1 MKKIFSI
8 LLIAVMMISSL
19 SVNIFAGKGGSGP
32 VSENLISDSLV
43 ELNADGKVVVEF
55 KLVNANKEEYTNIQA
70 ETSDRLNCYV
80 EKRDSKDGIIYVTVR
95 APKAAEA
102 GRYGLTVTAQ
112 YKKGNETIN
121 VSGKSTIKVKEYSGT
136 PDVNPG
142 GLPDDKPEEKPKEK
156 IDEIDLISNST
167 TELNPGD
174 DGSVIFEADRFFFG
188 LSFYGVRAASDNP
201 SNCYIVNAYGGRDV
215 EVRVRIPQSA
225 EAGTYKISVT
235 GKTRINGEVVKV
247 SGEAYVRVNGGSQNK
262 AKLKINRVDVLP
274 EANIVPGSYVALG
287 YEIENISDV
296 LAKNIELN
304 ISLPVEAGLSVRGG
318 TTTQKVKAIE
328 PGKKTYVYYEMN
340 VGKTAKFGS
349 YEIKTSLS
357 YESEFNKEA
366 IKEETSAFINIG
378 GDASQ
383 DSQLIIQDLKFPA
396 ATLGV
401 NKTFDVSF
409 KIRNQGQSV
418 AKRIRASAKSDDPS
432 GVVSRTVS
440 DILVRDL
447 APGEEETVSYKF
459 FTTKGGSTKNYPIN
473 IKIEYLDDFTENKE
487 PKTVEQIVGV
497 FLNNPE
503 SIGDGKD
510 AKKSTPKL
518 IIDRYEFTPKLPLA
532 GNEFEMN
539 LSFYNTNAKKA
550 VKNIKIDLTSQDTTD
565 NNSNTSGS
573 SVFTPVDS
581 SNTFYI
587 GRIAPNGKVEKTIK
601 MFVVPDA
608 TAKTYTIT
616 ANFEYEDDENNEYK
630 SSENIGV
637 PVYQESK
644 LDIDPI
650 NYQTNAFVGDNIPIT
665 ANFYNTGKVTLY
677 NFKVTL
683 TADNAT
689 INNGTYYIGNFN
701 SGGQD
706 IYEGSIMP
714 NEPGE
719 IKAQLK
725 FSYEDST
732 GEVKE
737 QTEDI
742 NITVD
747 EAPPMDPELGPDGM
761 PMPDGPMMGDT
772 PWYKKPLF
780 YIPVAVLLL
789 GAIGFVIFK
798 KIKNKNKEKDLKID
812 ED

>member
-8 LLIAVMMISSL
+8 LLIAIMMISTL
-19 SVNIFAGKGGSGP
+19 SVNMYAEEPTKPIIEEEILQADPASP
-32 VSENLISDSLV
+32 VQRGNTVTYNFKSSNSNDTITNVTADTNSL
-43 ELNADGKVVVEF
+43 N
-55 KLVNANKEEYTNIQA
+55 
-70 ETSDRLNCYV
+70 NCYV
-80 EKRDSKDGIIYVTVR
+80 ISTASSNNIITVKVKITSNAEQGTYKLTVR
-95 APKAAEA
+95 GKIGNKSA
-102 GRYGLTVTAQ
+102 YGETNIRVDGE
-112 YKKGNETIN
+112 YKKPQER
-121 VSGKSTIKVKEYSGT
+121 
-136 PDVNPG
+136 
-142 GLPDDKPEEKPKEK
+142 PKEK

-167 TELNPGD
+167 SELKPGD
-174 DGSVIFEADRFFFG
+174 DTSVIFEADRYFYG
-188 LSFYGVRAASDNP
+188 LSFYGIKATSDSP
-201 SNCYIVNAYGGRDV
+201 SNCYIVNAFGGREV

-235 GKTRINGEVVKV
+235 GKTRIDGEIVKV
-247 SGEAYVRVNGGSQNK
+247 SGEAYVRVNGGSKNK
-262 AKLKINRVDVLP
+262 AQLKINRVDVLP
-274 EANIVPGSYVALG
+274 EANVVPGSYVAFG

-296 LAKNIELN
+296 LAKNVELN
-304 ISLPVEAGLSVRGG
+304 ISGLAAAGLSVRGG

-328 PGKKTYVYYEMN
+328 AGKKIYLYYEMN
-340 VGKTAKFGS
+340 VAKTAKFGS
-349 YEIKTSLS
+349 YEIKTDLS
-357 YESEFNKEA
+357 YESEFNKEP
-366 IKEETSAFINIG
+366 IKEETTAFINIG

-383 DSQLIIQDLKFPA
+383 DSQLIIQDLKFPS

-409 KIRNQGQSV
+409 KIRNQGQSI

-473 IKIEYLDDFTENKE
+473 IKIEYLDDFTEGKE

-503 SIGDGKD
+503 NVGDGKD

-518 IIDRYEFTPKLPLA
+518 IIDRYEFEPKLPLA

-550 VKNIKIDLTSQDTTD
+550 VKNIKIDLTSQDTSKSD
-565 NNSNTSGS
+565 SNTAGS

-587 GRIAPNGKVEKTIK
+587 GRIAPSGKVEKTIK

-608 TAKTYTIT
+608 TAKTYNIT

-650 NYQTNAFVGDNIPIT
+650 NYQTNAMVGDNIPIT

-689 INNGTYYIGNFN
+689 VNNGTYYIGNFN

-706 IYEGSIMP
+706 VYEGSIMP

-719 IKAQLK
+719 IKGKLK
-725 FSYEDST
+725 FTYEDST

-737 QTEDI
+737 KEEDI
-742 NITVD
+742 NITVE
-747 EAPPMDPELGPDGM
+747 EAPPVDENAGPDGM
-761 PMPDGPMMGDT
+761 PMPDGAMGEA

-780 YIPVAVLLL
+780 IIPVALVIL
-789 GAIGFVIFK
+789 GAIGFVVFK
-798 KIKNKNKEKDLKID
+798 KLKNKKKEKDLKID

>member
-8 LLIAVMMISSL
+8 LLIAIMMISTL
-19 SVNIFAGKGGSGP
+19 SVNMYAEEPTKPIIEEEILQADPASP
-32 VSENLISDSLV
+32 VQRGNTVTYNFKSSNSNDTITNV
-43 ELNADGKVVVEF
+43 TAD
-55 KLVNANKEEYTNIQA
+55 TN
-70 ETSDRLNCYV
+70 SSNNCYV
-80 EKRDSKDGIIYVTVR
+80 ISTASSNNIITVKVKITSNAEQGTYKLTVR
-95 APKAAEA
+95 GKIGNKSA
-102 GRYGLTVTAQ
+102 YGETNIRVDGE
-112 YKKGNETIN
+112 YKKPQER
-121 VSGKSTIKVKEYSGT
+121 
-136 PDVNPG
+136 
-142 GLPDDKPEEKPKEK
+142 PKEK

-167 TELNPGD
+167 SELKPGD
-174 DGSVIFEADRFFFG
+174 DTSVIFEADRYFYG
-188 LSFYGVRAASDNP
+188 LSFYGIKATSDSP
-201 SNCYIVNAYGGRDV
+201 SNCYIVNAFGGREV

-235 GKTRINGEVVKV
+235 GKTRIDGEIVKV
-247 SGEAYVRVNGGSQNK
+247 SGEAYVRVNGGSKNK
-262 AKLKINRVDVLP
+262 AQLKITRVDVLP
-274 EANIVPGSYVALG
+274 EANVVPGSYVAFG

-296 LAKNIELN
+296 LAKNVELN
-304 ISLPVEAGLSVRGG
+304 ISGLAAAGLSVRGG

-328 PGKKTYVYYEMN
+328 AGKKIYLYYEMN
-340 VGKTAKFGS
+340 VAKTAKFGS
-349 YEIKTSLS
+349 YEIKTDLS
-357 YESEFNKEA
+357 YESEFNKEP
-366 IKEETSAFINIG
+366 IKEETTAFINIG

-383 DSQLIIQDLKFPA
+383 DSQLIIQDLKFPS

-401 NKTFDVSF
+401 NNTFEVSF

-473 IKIEYLDDFTENKE
+473 IKIEYLDDFTEGKE

-503 SIGDGKD
+503 NVGDGKD

-518 IIDRYEFTPKLPLA
+518 IIDRYEFEPKLPLA

-550 VKNIKIDLTSQDTTD
+550 VKNIKIDLTSQDTSKSD
-565 NNSNTSGS
+565 SNTAGS

-587 GRIAPNGKVEKTIK
+587 GRIAPSGKVEKTIK

-608 TAKTYTIT
+608 TAKTYNIT

-650 NYQTNAFVGDNIPIT
+650 NYQTNAMVGDNIPIT

-689 INNGTYYIGNFN
+689 VNNGTYYIGNFN

-706 IYEGSIMP
+706 VYEGSIMP

-719 IKAQLK
+719 IKGKLK
-725 FSYEDST
+725 FTYEDST

-737 QTEDI
+737 KEEDI
-742 NITVD
+742 NITVE
-747 EAPPMDPELGPDGM
+747 EAPPVDPNMGPDGM
-761 PMPDGPMMGDT
+761 PLPDGAMGDT

-780 YIPVAVLLL
+780 YIPVALVIL
-789 GAIGFVIFK
+789 GAIGFVVFK
-798 KIKNKNKEKDLKID
+798 KLKNKKKEKDLKID

>member
-8 LLIAVMMISSL
+8 LLIAIMMVSTL
-19 SVNIFAGKGGSGP
+19 SVNMYAEETTKPIIEEEILQADPASP
-32 VSENLISDSLV
+32 VQRGNTVTYNFKSSNSNDTITNVTADTNSL
-43 ELNADGKVVVEF
+43 N
-55 KLVNANKEEYTNIQA
+55 
-70 ETSDRLNCYV
+70 NCYV
-80 EKRDSKDGIIYVTVR
+80 ISTASSNNIITVKVKITSNAEQGTYKLTVR
-95 APKAAEA
+95 GKIGNKSA
-102 GRYGLTVTAQ
+102 YGETNIRVDGE
-112 YKKGNETIN
+112 YKKPQER
-121 VSGKSTIKVKEYSGT
+121 
-136 PDVNPG
+136 
-142 GLPDDKPEEKPKEK
+142 PKEK

-167 TELNPGD
+167 SELKPGD
-174 DGSVIFEADRFFFG
+174 DTSVIFEADRYFYG
-188 LSFYGVRAASDNP
+188 LSFYGIKATSDSP
-201 SNCYIVNAYGGRDV
+201 SNCYIVNAFGGREV

-235 GKTRINGEVVKV
+235 GKTRIDGEIVKV

-262 AKLKINRVDVLP
+262 AQLKINRVDVLP
-274 EANIVPGSYVALG
+274 EANIVPGSYVAFG

-296 LAKNIELN
+296 LAKNVELN
-304 ISLPVEAGLSVRGG
+304 ISGLAAAGLSVKGG

-328 PGKKTYVYYEMN
+328 AGKKIYLYYEMN
-340 VGKTAKFGS
+340 VAKTAKFGS
-349 YEIKTSLS
+349 YEIKTDLS
-357 YESEFNKEA
+357 YESEFNKEP
-366 IKEETSAFINIG
+366 IKEETTAFINIG

-383 DSQLIIQDLKFPA
+383 DSQLIIQDLKFPS

-409 KIRNQGQSV
+409 KIRNQGQSI

-473 IKIEYLDDFTENKE
+473 IKIEYLDDFTEGKE

-503 SIGDGKD
+503 NVGDGKD

-518 IIDRYEFTPKLPLA
+518 IIDRYEFEPKLPLA

-550 VKNIKIDLTSQDTTD
+550 VKNIKIDLTSQDTSKSD
-565 NNSNTSGS
+565 SNTAGS

-587 GRIAPNGKVEKTIK
+587 GRIAPSGKVEKTIK

-608 TAKTYTIT
+608 TAKTYNIT

-650 NYQTNAFVGDNIPIT
+650 NYQTNAMVGDSIPIN

-689 INNGTYYIGNFN
+689 VNNGTYYIGNFN

-706 IYEGSIMP
+706 VYEGSIMP
-714 NEPGE
+714 NEAGE
-719 IKAQLK
+719 IKGKLK
-725 FSYEDST
+725 FTYEDST

-737 QTEDI
+737 KEEDI
-742 NITVD
+742 NITVE
-747 EAPPMDPELGPDGM
+747 EAPPVDPNMGPDGM
-761 PMPDGPMMGDT
+761 PLPDGAMGDT

-780 YIPVAVLLL
+780 YIPVALVIL
-789 GAIGFVIFK
+789 GAIGFVVFK
-798 KIKNKNKEKDLKID
+798 KLKNKKKEKDLKID

>member
-8 LLIAVMMISSL
+8 LLIAVMMISTL
-19 SVNIFAGKGGSGP
+19 SVNIFAEGPNNPSKPGQTTPDPSPTPAVEEVILQSDPSLVAEQGQEKYINFSLPNGDEEITDIIASTDSPNNCYVIKTASGNGKITVKIKITNAAEQGTYKVTVKAKAGNKSVYGECNVRVNVNKRDVP
-32 VSENLISDSLV
+32 GKDDEINLIS
-43 ELNADGKVVVEF
+43 
-55 KLVNANKEEYTNIQA
+55 
-70 ETSDRLNCYV
+70 R
-80 EKRDSKDGIIYVTVR
+80 
-95 APKAAEA
+95 
-102 GRYGLTVTAQ
+102 
-112 YKKGNETIN
+112 
-121 VSGKSTIKVKEYSGT
+121 
-136 PDVNPG
+136 
-142 GLPDDKPEEKPKEK
+142 
-156 IDEIDLISNST
+156 ST
-167 TELNPGD
+167 TELNPGEEA
-174 DGSVIFEADRFFFG
+174 SIYFETERPFFG
-188 LSFYGVRAASDNP
+188 LSFYGLRATSDSPN
-201 SNCYIVNAYGGRDV
+201 NCYITNTYGGRGDV
-215 EVRVRIPQSA
+215 ELRVRIPQSA
-225 EAGTYKISVT
+225 EAGTYKVSVT
-235 GKTRINGEVVKV
+235 GKARIDGETVKV
-247 SGEAYVRVNGGSQNK
+247 YGEAYVRVNGGSQNK
-262 AKLKINRVDVLP
+262 AQLKINRVDVLP
-274 EANIVPGSYVALG
+274 EANIVPGSYVAFG

-304 ISLPVEAGLSVRGG
+304 ISGLAEAGLSVRGG

-357 YESEFNKEA
+357 YESEFNKEP

-565 NNSNTSGS
+565 SNSNTSGS

-719 IKAQLK
+719 VKAQLK
-725 FSYEDST
+725 FTYEDST

-737 QTEDI
+737 QVEDI

-761 PMPDGPMMGDT
+761 PMPDGNMAVDV
-772 PWYKKPLF
+772 PWYKNPLF
-780 YIPVAVLLL
+780 YIPTALVLL

>member
-1 MKKIFSI
+1 
-8 LLIAVMMISSL
+8 MMISTL
-19 SVNIFAGKGGSGP
+19 SVNMYAEETTKPIIEEEILQADPASP
-32 VSENLISDSLV
+32 VQRGNTVTYNFKSSNSNDTITNVTADTNSL
-43 ELNADGKVVVEF
+43 N
-55 KLVNANKEEYTNIQA
+55 
-70 ETSDRLNCYV
+70 NCYV
-80 EKRDSKDGIIYVTVR
+80 ISTASSNNIITVKVKITSNAEQGTYKLTVR
-95 APKAAEA
+95 GKIGNKSA
-102 GRYGLTVTAQ
+102 YGETNIRVDGE
-112 YKKGNETIN
+112 YKKPQER
-121 VSGKSTIKVKEYSGT
+121 
-136 PDVNPG
+136 
-142 GLPDDKPEEKPKEK
+142 PKEK

-167 TELNPGD
+167 SELKPGD
-174 DGSVIFEADRFFFG
+174 DTSVIFEADRYFYG
-188 LSFYGVRAASDNP
+188 LSFYGIKATSDSP
-201 SNCYIVNAYGGRDV
+201 SNCYIVNAFGGREV

-235 GKTRINGEVVKV
+235 GKTRIDGEIVKV
-247 SGEAYVRVNGGSQNK
+247 SGEAYVRVNGGSKNK
-262 AKLKINRVDVLP
+262 AQLKITRVDVLP
-274 EANIVPGSYVALG
+274 EANIVPGSYVAFG

-296 LAKNIELN
+296 LAKNVELN
-304 ISLPVEAGLSVRGG
+304 ISGLAAAGLSVKGG

-328 PGKKTYVYYEMN
+328 AGKKIYLYYEMN
-340 VGKTAKFGS
+340 VAKTAKFGS
-349 YEIKTSLS
+349 YEIKTDLS
-357 YESEFNKEA
+357 YESEFNKEP
-366 IKEETSAFINIG
+366 IKEETTAFINIG

-383 DSQLIIQDLKFPA
+383 DSQLIIQDLKFPS

-409 KIRNQGQSV
+409 KIRNQGQSI

-473 IKIEYLDDFTENKE
+473 IKIEYLDDFTEGKE

-503 SIGDGKD
+503 NVGDGKD

-518 IIDRYEFTPKLPLA
+518 IIDRYEFEPKLPLA

-550 VKNIKIDLTSQDTTD
+550 VKNIKIDLTSQDTSKSD
-565 NNSNTSGS
+565 SNTAGS

-587 GRIAPNGKVEKTIK
+587 GRIAPSGKVEKTIK

-608 TAKTYTIT
+608 TAKTYNIT

-650 NYQTNAFVGDNIPIT
+650 NYQTNAMVGDNIPIT

-689 INNGTYYIGNFN
+689 VNNGTYYIGNFN

-706 IYEGSIMP
+706 VYEGSIMP

-719 IKAQLK
+719 IKGKLK
-725 FSYEDST
+725 FTYEDST

-737 QTEDI
+737 KEEDI
-742 NITVD
+742 NITVE
-747 EAPPMDPELGPDGM
+747 EAPPVDENAGPDGM
-761 PMPDGPMMGDT
+761 PMPDGAMGDT

-780 YIPVAVLLL
+780 IIPVALVIL
-789 GAIGFVIFK
+789 GAIGFVVFK
-798 KIKNKNKEKDLKID
+798 KLKNKKKEKDLKID

>member
-8 LLIAVMMISSL
+8 LLIAIMMISTL
-19 SVNIFAGKGGSGP
+19 SVNMYAGKPSDPSKPDETPTPTPAPTP
-32 VSENLISDSLV
+32 VVEDDLFLVSTSTEELKPGDETTIYFEQDNPGYRRYYNYAGDYEIYSVRATSDSP
-43 ELNADGKVVVEF
+43 N
-55 KLVNANKEEYTNIQA
+55 
-70 ETSDRLNCYV
+70 NCYV
-80 EKRDSKDGIIYVTVR
+80 
-95 APKAAEA
+95 
-102 GRYGLTVTAQ
+102 
-112 YKKGNETIN
+112 IN
-121 VSGKSTIKVKEYSGT
+121 S
-136 PDVNPG
+136 
-142 GLPDDKPEEKPKEK
+142 
-156 IDEIDLISNST
+156 
-167 TELNPGD
+167 
-174 DGSVIFEADRFFFG
+174 
-188 LSFYGVRAASDNP
+188 
-201 SNCYIVNAYGGRDV
+201 YGGMNGA

-225 EAGTYKISVT
+225 EAGTYRISLV
-235 GKTRINGEVVKV
+235 GKAKRRGARDGAPVKV
-247 SGEAYVRVNGGSQNK
+247 EGEAYVRVNGGSQNK
-262 AKLKINRVDVLP
+262 AQLKITRVDILP
-274 EANIVPGSYVALG
+274 EANIVPGSYVAFG

-296 LAKNIELN
+296 LAKNVELN
-304 ISLPVEAGLSVRGG
+304 ISGLAAAGLSVKGG
-318 TTTQKVKAIE
+318 TTTQKVKTIE
-328 PGKKTYVYYEMN
+328 SGKKIYLYYELN
-340 VGKTAKFGS
+340 VAKTAKFGS
-349 YEIKTSLS
+349 YEIKTDLS
-357 YESEFNKEA
+357 YESEFNKEP
-366 IKEETSAFINIG
+366 IKEETTAFINIG

-383 DSQLIIQDLKFPA
+383 DSQLIIQDLKFPS

-409 KIRNQGQSV
+409 KIRNQGQSI

-473 IKIEYLDDFTENKE
+473 IKIEYLDDFTEGKE

-503 SIGDGKD
+503 NVGDGKD

-518 IIDRYEFTPKLPLA
+518 IIDRYEFEPKLPLA

-550 VKNIKIDLTSQDTTD
+550 VKNIKIDLTSQDTSKSD
-565 NNSNTSGS
+565 SNTAGS

-587 GRIAPNGKVEKTIK
+587 GRIAPSGKVEKTIK

-608 TAKTYTIT
+608 TAKTYNIT

-650 NYQTNAFVGDNIPIT
+650 NYQTNAMVGDNIPIT
-665 ANFYNTGKVTLY
+665 ANFYNIGKVTLY

-689 INNGTYYIGNFN
+689 VNNGTYYIGNFN

-706 IYEGSIMP
+706 VYEGSIMP

-719 IKAQLK
+719 IKGKLK
-725 FSYEDST
+725 FTYEDST

-737 QTEDI
+737 KEEDI
-742 NITVD
+742 NITVE
-747 EAPPMDPELGPDGM
+747 EAPPMDPNAGPDGM
-761 PMPDGPMMGDT
+761 PLPDGAMGEA

-780 YIPVAVLLL
+780 IVPVALVIL
-789 GAIGFVIFK
+789 GAIGFVVFK
-798 KIKNKNKEKDLKID
+798 KLKNKKKEKDLKID

>member
-8 LLIAVMMISSL
+8 LLIAIMMISTL
-19 SVNIFAGKGGSGP
+19 SVNMYAGNPTNPTNPSNPGAQTPPSTEP
-32 VSENLISDSLV
+32 SVVDDDLFLVSTSTEELKPGDETTIYFEQDNPGYRRYYNYAGDYEIYSVRATSDSP
-43 ELNADGKVVVEF
+43 N
-55 KLVNANKEEYTNIQA
+55 
-70 ETSDRLNCYV
+70 NCYV
-80 EKRDSKDGIIYVTVR
+80 
-95 APKAAEA
+95 
-102 GRYGLTVTAQ
+102 
-112 YKKGNETIN
+112 IN
-121 VSGKSTIKVKEYSGT
+121 S
-136 PDVNPG
+136 
-142 GLPDDKPEEKPKEK
+142 
-156 IDEIDLISNST
+156 
-167 TELNPGD
+167 
-174 DGSVIFEADRFFFG
+174 
-188 LSFYGVRAASDNP
+188 
-201 SNCYIVNAYGGRDV
+201 YGGMNGA

-225 EAGTYKISVT
+225 EAGTYRISLV
-235 GKTRINGEVVKV
+235 GKAKRRGARDGAPVKV
-247 SGEAYVRVNGGSQNK
+247 EGEAYVRVNGGSQRK
-262 AKLKINRVDVLP
+262 AQLKINRVDVLP
-274 EANIVPGSYVALG
+274 EANIVPGSYVAFG

-296 LAKNIELN
+296 LAKNVELN
-304 ISLPVEAGLSVRGG
+304 ISGLAAAGLSVKGG

-328 PGKKTYVYYEMN
+328 AGKKIYLYYEMN
-340 VGKTAKFGS
+340 VAKTAKFGS
-349 YEIKTSLS
+349 YEIKTDLS
-357 YESEFNKEA
+357 YESEFNKEP
-366 IKEETSAFINIG
+366 IKEETTAFINIG

-383 DSQLIIQDLKFPA
+383 DSQLIIQDLKFPS

-409 KIRNQGQSV
+409 KIRNQGQSI

-473 IKIEYLDDFTENKE
+473 IKIEYLDDFTEGKE

-503 SIGDGKD
+503 NVGDGKD

-518 IIDRYEFTPKLPLA
+518 IIDRYEFEPKLPLA

-550 VKNIKIDLTSQDTTD
+550 VKNIKIDLTSQDTSKSD
-565 NNSNTSGS
+565 SNTAGS

-587 GRIAPNGKVEKTIK
+587 GRIAPSGKVEKTIK

-608 TAKTYTIT
+608 TAKTYNIT

-650 NYQTNAFVGDNIPIT
+650 NYQTNAMVGDSIPIT

-689 INNGTYYIGNFN
+689 VNNGTYYIGNFN

-706 IYEGSIMP
+706 VYEGSIMP

-719 IKAQLK
+719 IKGKLK
-725 FSYEDST
+725 FTYEDST

-737 QTEDI
+737 KEEDI
-742 NITVD
+742 NITVE
-747 EAPPMDPELGPDGM
+747 EAPPVDPNAGPDGM
-761 PMPDGPMMGDT
+761 PMPDGAMGEA

-780 YIPVAVLLL
+780 IVPVALVIL
-789 GAIGFVIFK
+789 GAIGFVVFK
-798 KIKNKNKEKDLKID
+798 KLKNKKKEKDLKID

>member
-8 LLIAVMMISSL
+8 LLIAVMMISTL
-19 SVNIFAGKGGSGP
+19 SVNIYAEKEDKPAPAEEILIADKNAEEKTPNSTATITFNLANNKTDKIIDVNAFTDSPNNCYVSNITSGNGSVTVDVKIPAAAEQGTYKLTVRGKYKSGNDEVYVSGSTNIRVNVVKRDTLGKD
-32 VSENLISDSLV
+32 EEINLIS
-43 ELNADGKVVVEF
+43 
-55 KLVNANKEEYTNIQA
+55 
-70 ETSDRLNCYV
+70 R
-80 EKRDSKDGIIYVTVR
+80 
-95 APKAAEA
+95 
-102 GRYGLTVTAQ
+102 
-112 YKKGNETIN
+112 
-121 VSGKSTIKVKEYSGT
+121 
-136 PDVNPG
+136 
-142 GLPDDKPEEKPKEK
+142 
-156 IDEIDLISNST
+156 ST
-167 TELNPGD
+167 TELNPGEEA
-174 DGSVIFEADRFFFG
+174 SIYFETERPFFG
-188 LSFYGVRAASDNP
+188 LSFYGLRATSDSPN
-201 SNCYIVNAYGGRDV
+201 NCYITNTYGGRGDV
-215 EVRVRIPQSA
+215 ELRVRIPQSA
-225 EAGTYKISVT
+225 EAGTYKVSVT
-235 GKTRINGEVVKV
+235 GKARIDGETVKV
-247 SGEAYVRVNGGSQNK
+247 YGEAYVRVNGGSQNK
-262 AKLKINRVDVLP
+262 AQLKINRVDVLP
-274 EANIVPGSYVALG
+274 EANIVPGSYVAFG

-304 ISLPVEAGLSVRGG
+304 ISGLAEAGLSVRGG

-357 YESEFNKEA
+357 YESEFNKEP

-565 NNSNTSGS
+565 SNSNTSGS

-587 GRIAPNGKVEKTIK
+587 GRIAPNGKVEKTIR

-725 FSYEDST
+725 FTYEDST

-737 QTEDI
+737 QVEDI

-761 PMPDGPMMGDT
+761 PMPDGNMAVDV
-772 PWYKKPLF
+772 PWYKNPLF
-780 YIPVAVLLL
+780 YIPTALVLL

>member
-8 LLIAVMMISSL
+8 LLIAIMMISTL
-19 SVNIFAGKGGSGP
+19 SVNMYAEETTKPIIEEEILQADPASP
-32 VSENLISDSLV
+32 VQRGNTVTYNFKSSNSNDTITNV
-43 ELNADGKVVVEF
+43 TAD
-55 KLVNANKEEYTNIQA
+55 TN
-70 ETSDRLNCYV
+70 SPNNCYV
-80 EKRDSKDGIIYVTVR
+80 ISTASSNNIITVKVKITSNAEQGTYKLTVR
-95 APKAAEA
+95 GKIGNKSA
-102 GRYGLTVTAQ
+102 YGETNIRVDGE
-112 YKKGNETIN
+112 YKKPQER
-121 VSGKSTIKVKEYSGT
+121 
-136 PDVNPG
+136 
-142 GLPDDKPEEKPKEK
+142 PKEK

-167 TELNPGD
+167 SELKPGD
-174 DGSVIFEADRFFFG
+174 DTSVIFEADRYFYG
-188 LSFYGVRAASDNP
+188 LSFYGIKATSDSP
-201 SNCYIVNAYGGRDV
+201 SNCYIVNAFGGREV

-235 GKTRINGEVVKV
+235 GKTRIDGEIVKV
-247 SGEAYVRVNGGSQNK
+247 SGEAYVRVNGGSKNK
-262 AKLKINRVDVLP
+262 AQLKINRVDVLP
-274 EANIVPGSYVALG
+274 EANIVPGSYVAFG

-296 LAKNIELN
+296 LAKNVELN
-304 ISLPVEAGLSVRGG
+304 ISGLAAAGLSVKGG

-328 PGKKTYVYYEMN
+328 AGKKIYLYYEMN
-340 VGKTAKFGS
+340 VAKTAKFGS
-349 YEIKTSLS
+349 YEIKTDLS
-357 YESEFNKEA
+357 YESEFNKEP
-366 IKEETSAFINIG
+366 IKEETTAFINIG

-383 DSQLIIQDLKFPA
+383 DSQLIIQDLKFPS

-409 KIRNQGQSV
+409 KIRNQGQSI

-473 IKIEYLDDFTENKE
+473 IKIEYLDDFTEGKE

-503 SIGDGKD
+503 NVGDGKD

-518 IIDRYEFTPKLPLA
+518 IIDRYEFEPKLPLA

-550 VKNIKIDLTSQDTTD
+550 VKNIKIDLTSQDTSKSD
-565 NNSNTSGS
+565 SNTAGS

-587 GRIAPNGKVEKTIK
+587 GRIAPSGKVEKTIK

-608 TAKTYTIT
+608 TAKTYNIT

-650 NYQTNAFVGDNIPIT
+650 NYQTNAMVGDSIPIT

-689 INNGTYYIGNFN
+689 VNNGTYYIGNFN

-706 IYEGSIMP
+706 VYEGSIMP
-714 NEPGE
+714 NEAGE
-719 IKAQLK
+719 IKGKLK
-725 FSYEDST
+725 FTYEDST

-737 QTEDI
+737 KEEDI
-742 NITVD
+742 NITVE
-747 EAPPMDPELGPDGM
+747 EAPPMDPNAGPDGM
-761 PMPDGPMMGDT
+761 PLPDGAMGDT

-780 YIPVAVLLL
+780 YIPVALVIL
-789 GAIGFVIFK
+789 GAIGFVVFK
-798 KIKNKNKEKDLKID
+798 KLKNKKKEKDLKID

>member
-8 LLIAVMMISSL
+8 LLIAIMMISTL
-19 SVNIFAGKGGSGP
+19 SVNMYAGSPTNPSKPTNPSNPGAQTPPSTEP
-32 VSENLISDSLV
+32 SVVEDDLFLVSTSTEELKPGDETTIYFEQDNPGYRRYYNYAGDYEIYSVRATSDSP
-43 ELNADGKVVVEF
+43 N
-55 KLVNANKEEYTNIQA
+55 
-70 ETSDRLNCYV
+70 NCYV
-80 EKRDSKDGIIYVTVR
+80 
-95 APKAAEA
+95 
-102 GRYGLTVTAQ
+102 
-112 YKKGNETIN
+112 IN
-121 VSGKSTIKVKEYSGT
+121 S
-136 PDVNPG
+136 
-142 GLPDDKPEEKPKEK
+142 
-156 IDEIDLISNST
+156 
-167 TELNPGD
+167 
-174 DGSVIFEADRFFFG
+174 
-188 LSFYGVRAASDNP
+188 
-201 SNCYIVNAYGGRDV
+201 YGGMNGA

-225 EAGTYKISVT
+225 EAGTYRISLV
-235 GKTRINGEVVKV
+235 GKAKRRGARDGAPVKV
-247 SGEAYVRVNGGSQNK
+247 EGEAYVRVNGGSQNK
-262 AKLKINRVDVLP
+262 AQLKITRVDVLP
-274 EANIVPGSYVALG
+274 EANIVPGSYVAFG

-296 LAKNIELN
+296 LAKNVELN
-304 ISLPVEAGLSVRGG
+304 ISGLAAAGLSVKGG

-328 PGKKTYVYYEMN
+328 AGKKIYLYYEMN
-340 VGKTAKFGS
+340 VAKTAKFGS
-349 YEIKTSLS
+349 YEIKTDLS
-357 YESEFNKEA
+357 YESEFNKEP
-366 IKEETSAFINIG
+366 IKEETTAFINIG

-383 DSQLIIQDLKFPA
+383 DSQLIIQDLKFPS

-409 KIRNQGQSV
+409 KIRNQGQSI

-473 IKIEYLDDFTENKE
+473 IKIEYLDDFTEGKE

-503 SIGDGKD
+503 NVGDGKD

-518 IIDRYEFTPKLPLA
+518 IIDRYEFEPKLPLA

-550 VKNIKIDLTSQDTTD
+550 VKNIKIDLTSQDTSKSD
-565 NNSNTSGS
+565 SNTAGS

-587 GRIAPNGKVEKTIK
+587 GRIAPSGKVEKTIK

-608 TAKTYTIT
+608 TAKTYNIT

-650 NYQTNAFVGDNIPIT
+650 NYQTNAMVGDSIPIT

-689 INNGTYYIGNFN
+689 VNNGTYYIGNFN

-706 IYEGSIMP
+706 VYEGSIMP

-719 IKAQLK
+719 IKGKLK
-725 FSYEDST
+725 FTYEDST

-737 QTEDI
+737 KEEDI
-742 NITVD
+742 NITVE
-747 EAPPMDPELGPDGM
+747 EAPPMDPNAGPDGM
-761 PMPDGPMMGDT
+761 PLPDGAMGDT

-780 YIPVAVLLL
+780 YIPVALVVL
-789 GAIGFVIFK
+789 GAIGFVVFK
-798 KIKNKNKEKDLKID
+798 KLKNKKKEKDLKID

>member
-8 LLIAVMMISSL
+8 LLIAIMMISTL
-19 SVNIFAGKGGSGP
+19 SVNMYAEETTKPIIEEEILQADPASP
-32 VSENLISDSLV
+32 VQRGNTVTYNFKSSNSNDTITNVTADTNSL
-43 ELNADGKVVVEF
+43 N
-55 KLVNANKEEYTNIQA
+55 
-70 ETSDRLNCYV
+70 NCYV
-80 EKRDSKDGIIYVTVR
+80 ISTASSNNIITVKVKITSNAEQGTYKLTVR
-95 APKAAEA
+95 GKIGNKSA
-102 GRYGLTVTAQ
+102 YGETNIRVDGE
-112 YKKGNETIN
+112 YKKPQER
-121 VSGKSTIKVKEYSGT
+121 
-136 PDVNPG
+136 
-142 GLPDDKPEEKPKEK
+142 PKEK

-167 TELNPGD
+167 SELKPGD
-174 DGSVIFEADRFFFG
+174 DTSVIFEADRYFYG
-188 LSFYGVRAASDNP
+188 LSFYGIKATSDSP
-201 SNCYIVNAYGGRDV
+201 SNCYIVNAFGGREV

-235 GKTRINGEVVKV
+235 GKTRIDGEIVKV

-262 AKLKINRVDVLP
+262 AQLKITRVDILP
-274 EANIVPGSYVALG
+274 EANIVPGSYVAFG

-296 LAKNIELN
+296 LAKNVELN
-304 ISLPVEAGLSVRGG
+304 ISGLAAAGLSVKGG
-318 TTTQKVKAIE
+318 TTTQKVKTIE
-328 PGKKTYVYYEMN
+328 SGKKIYLYYELN
-340 VGKTAKFGS
+340 VAKTAKFGS
-349 YEIKTSLS
+349 YEIKTDLS
-357 YESEFNKEA
+357 YESEFNKEP
-366 IKEETSAFINIG
+366 IKEETTAFINIG

-383 DSQLIIQDLKFPA
+383 DSQLIIQDLKFPS

-409 KIRNQGQSV
+409 KIRNQGQSI

-473 IKIEYLDDFTENKE
+473 IKIEYLDDFTESKE

-503 SIGDGKD
+503 NVGDGKD

-518 IIDRYEFTPKLPLA
+518 IIDRYEFEPKLPLA

-550 VKNIKIDLTSQDTTD
+550 VKNIKIDLTSQDTSKSD
-565 NNSNTSGS
+565 SNTAGS

-587 GRIAPNGKVEKTIK
+587 GRIAPSGKVEKTIK

-608 TAKTYTIT
+608 TAKTYNIT

-650 NYQTNAFVGDNIPIT
+650 NYQTNAMVGDNIPIT

-689 INNGTYYIGNFN
+689 VNNGTYYIGNFN

-706 IYEGSIMP
+706 VYEGSIMP

-719 IKAQLK
+719 IKGKLK
-725 FSYEDST
+725 FTYEDST

-737 QTEDI
+737 KEEDI
-742 NITVD
+742 NITVE
-747 EAPPMDPELGPDGM
+747 EAPPMDPNAGPDGM
-761 PMPDGPMMGDT
+761 PLPDGAMGEA

-780 YIPVAVLLL
+780 IVPVALVIL
-789 GAIGFVIFK
+789 GAIGFVVFK
-798 KIKNKNKEKDLKID
+798 KLKNKKKEKDLKID

>member
-8 LLIAVMMISSL
+8 LLIAIMMISTL
-19 SVNIFAGKGGSGP
+19 SVNMYAGNPTNPTNPSNPGAQTPPSTEP
-32 VSENLISDSLV
+32 SVVEDDLFLVSTSTEELKPGDETTIYFEQDNPGYRRYYNYAGDYEIYSVRATSDSP
-43 ELNADGKVVVEF
+43 N
-55 KLVNANKEEYTNIQA
+55 
-70 ETSDRLNCYV
+70 NCYV
-80 EKRDSKDGIIYVTVR
+80 
-95 APKAAEA
+95 
-102 GRYGLTVTAQ
+102 
-112 YKKGNETIN
+112 IN
-121 VSGKSTIKVKEYSGT
+121 S
-136 PDVNPG
+136 
-142 GLPDDKPEEKPKEK
+142 
-156 IDEIDLISNST
+156 
-167 TELNPGD
+167 
-174 DGSVIFEADRFFFG
+174 
-188 LSFYGVRAASDNP
+188 
-201 SNCYIVNAYGGRDV
+201 YGGMNGA
-215 EVRVRIPQSA
+215 EVRIRIPENA
-225 EAGTYKISVT
+225 EAGTYRISLV
-235 GKTRINGEVVKV
+235 GKAKRRGARDGAPVKV
-247 SGEAYVRVNGGSQNK
+247 EGEAYVRVNGGSQNK
-262 AKLKINRVDVLP
+262 AQLKINRVDVLP
-274 EANIVPGSYVALG
+274 EANIVPGSYVAFG

-296 LAKNIELN
+296 LAKNVELN
-304 ISLPVEAGLSVRGG
+304 ISGLAAAGLSVKGG

-328 PGKKTYVYYEMN
+328 AGKKIYLYYEMN
-340 VGKTAKFGS
+340 VAKTAKFGS
-349 YEIKTSLS
+349 YEIKTDLS
-357 YESEFNKEA
+357 YESEFNKEP
-366 IKEETSAFINIG
+366 IKEETTAFINIG

-383 DSQLIIQDLKFPA
+383 DSQLIIQDLKFPS

-409 KIRNQGQSV
+409 KIRNQGQSI

-473 IKIEYLDDFTENKE
+473 IKIEYLDDFTEGKE

-503 SIGDGKD
+503 NVGDGKD

-518 IIDRYEFTPKLPLA
+518 IIDRYEFEPKLPLA

-550 VKNIKIDLTSQDTTD
+550 VKNIKIDLTSQDTSKSD
-565 NNSNTSGS
+565 SNTAGS

-587 GRIAPNGKVEKTIK
+587 GRIAPSGKVEKTIK

-608 TAKTYTIT
+608 TAKTYNIT

-650 NYQTNAFVGDNIPIT
+650 NYQTNAMVGDSIPIT

-689 INNGTYYIGNFN
+689 VNNGTYYIGNFN

-706 IYEGSIMP
+706 VYEGSIMP

-719 IKAQLK
+719 IKGKLK
-725 FSYEDST
+725 FTYEDST

-737 QTEDI
+737 KEEDI
-742 NITVD
+742 NITVE
-747 EAPPMDPELGPDGM
+747 EAPPVDENAGPDGM
-761 PMPDGPMMGDT
+761 PMPDGAMGEA

-780 YIPVAVLLL
+780 IVPVALVIL
-789 GAIGFVIFK
+789 GAIGFVVFK
-798 KIKNKNKEKDLKID
+798 KLKNKKKEKDLKID

>member
-8 LLIAVMMISSL
+8 LLIAIMMISTL
-19 SVNIFAGKGGSGP
+19 SVNMYAEETTKPIIEEEILQADPASP
-32 VSENLISDSLV
+32 VQRGNTVTYNFKSSNSNDTITNVTADTNSL
-43 ELNADGKVVVEF
+43 N
-55 KLVNANKEEYTNIQA
+55 
-70 ETSDRLNCYV
+70 NCYV
-80 EKRDSKDGIIYVTVR
+80 ISTASSNNIITVKVKITSNAEQGTYKLTVR
-95 APKAAEA
+95 GKIGNKSA
-102 GRYGLTVTAQ
+102 YGETNIRVDGE
-112 YKKGNETIN
+112 YKKPQER
-121 VSGKSTIKVKEYSGT
+121 
-136 PDVNPG
+136 
-142 GLPDDKPEEKPKEK
+142 PKEK

-167 TELNPGD
+167 SELKPGD
-174 DGSVIFEADRFFFG
+174 DTSVIFEADRYFYG
-188 LSFYGVRAASDNP
+188 LSFYGIKATSDSP
-201 SNCYIVNAYGGRDV
+201 SNCYIVNAFGGREV

-225 EAGTYKISVT
+225 EAGTYKISVA
-235 GKTRINGEVVKV
+235 GKTRIDGAVVKV

-262 AKLKINRVDVLP
+262 AQLKINRVDVLP
-274 EANIVPGSYVALG
+274 EANIVPGSYVAFG

-296 LAKNIELN
+296 LAKNVELN
-304 ISLPVEAGLSVRGG
+304 ISGLAAAGLSVKGG

-328 PGKKTYVYYEMN
+328 AGKKIYLYYEMN
-340 VGKTAKFGS
+340 VAKTAKFGS
-349 YEIKTSLS
+349 YEIKTDLS
-357 YESEFNKEA
+357 YESEFNKEP
-366 IKEETSAFINIG
+366 IKEETTAFINIG

-383 DSQLIIQDLKFPA
+383 DSQLIIQDLKFPS

-409 KIRNQGQSV
+409 KIRNQGQSI

-473 IKIEYLDDFTENKE
+473 IKIEYLDDFTESKE

-503 SIGDGKD
+503 NTGDGKD

-518 IIDRYEFTPKLPLA
+518 IIDRYEFEPKLPLA

-550 VKNIKIDLTSQDTTD
+550 VKNIKIDLTSQDTSKSD
-565 NNSNTSGS
+565 SNTAGS

-587 GRIAPNGKVEKTIK
+587 GRIAPSGKVEKTIK

-608 TAKTYTIT
+608 TAKTYNIT

-650 NYQTNAFVGDNIPIT
+650 NYQTNAMVGDSIPIN

-689 INNGTYYIGNFN
+689 VNNGTYYIGNFN

-706 IYEGSIMP
+706 VYEGSIMP
-714 NEPGE
+714 NEAGE
-719 IKAQLK
+719 IKGKLK
-725 FSYEDST
+725 FTYEDST

-737 QTEDI
+737 KEEDI
-742 NITVD
+742 NITVE
-747 EAPPMDPELGPDGM
+747 EAPPVDPNMGPDGM
-761 PMPDGPMMGDT
+761 PLPDGAMGDT

-780 YIPVAVLLL
+780 YIPVALVVL
-789 GAIGFVIFK
+789 GAIGFVVFK
-798 KIKNKNKEKDLKID
+798 KLKNKKKEKDLKID

>member
-8 LLIAVMMISSL
+8 LLIAIMMISTL
-19 SVNIFAGKGGSGP
+19 SVNMYAEETTKPIIEEEILQADPASP
-32 VSENLISDSLV
+32 VQRGNTVTYNFKSSNSNDTITNVTADTNSL
-43 ELNADGKVVVEF
+43 N
-55 KLVNANKEEYTNIQA
+55 
-70 ETSDRLNCYV
+70 NCYV
-80 EKRDSKDGIIYVTVR
+80 ISTASSNNIITVKVKITSNAEQGTYKLTVR
-95 APKAAEA
+95 GKIGNKSA
-102 GRYGLTVTAQ
+102 YGETNIRVDGE
-112 YKKGNETIN
+112 YKKPQER
-121 VSGKSTIKVKEYSGT
+121 
-136 PDVNPG
+136 
-142 GLPDDKPEEKPKEK
+142 PKEK

-167 TELNPGD
+167 SELKPGD
-174 DGSVIFEADRFFFG
+174 DTSVIFEADRYFYG
-188 LSFYGVRAASDNP
+188 LSFYGIKATSDSP
-201 SNCYIVNAYGGRDV
+201 SNCYIVNAFGGREV

-235 GKTRINGEVVKV
+235 GKTRIDGEIVKV
-247 SGEAYVRVNGGSQNK
+247 SGEAYVRVNGGSKNK
-262 AKLKINRVDVLP
+262 AQLKITRVDVLP
-274 EANIVPGSYVALG
+274 EANIVPGSYVAFG

-296 LAKNIELN
+296 LAKNVELN
-304 ISLPVEAGLSVRGG
+304 ISGLAAAGLSVKGG

-328 PGKKTYVYYEMN
+328 AGKKIYLYYEMN
-340 VGKTAKFGS
+340 VAKTAKFGS
-349 YEIKTSLS
+349 YEIKTDLS
-357 YESEFNKEA
+357 YESEFNKEP
-366 IKEETSAFINIG
+366 IKEETTAFINIG

-383 DSQLIIQDLKFPA
+383 DSQLIIQDLKFPS

-409 KIRNQGQSV
+409 KIRNQGQSI

-473 IKIEYLDDFTENKE
+473 IKIEYLDDFTEGKE

-503 SIGDGKD
+503 NVGDGKD

-518 IIDRYEFTPKLPLA
+518 IIDRYEFEPKLPLA

-550 VKNIKIDLTSQDTTD
+550 VKNIKIDLTSQDTSKSD
-565 NNSNTSGS
+565 SNTAGS

-587 GRIAPNGKVEKTIK
+587 GRIAPSGKVEKTIK

-608 TAKTYTIT
+608 TAKTYNIT

-650 NYQTNAFVGDNIPIT
+650 NYQTNAMVGDNIPIT

-689 INNGTYYIGNFN
+689 VNNGTYYIGNFN

-706 IYEGSIMP
+706 VYEGSIMP

-719 IKAQLK
+719 IKGKLK
-725 FSYEDST
+725 FTYEDST

-737 QTEDI
+737 KEEDI
-742 NITVD
+742 NITVE
-747 EAPPMDPELGPDGM
+747 EAPPVDENAGPDGM
-761 PMPDGPMMGDT
+761 PMPDGAMGDT

-780 YIPVAVLLL
+780 YIPVALVIL
-789 GAIGFVIFK
+789 GAIGFVVFK
-798 KIKNKNKEKDLKID
+798 KLKNKKKEKDLKID

>member
-8 LLIAVMMISSL
+8 LLIAIMMISTL
-19 SVNIFAGKGGSGP
+19 SVNMYAGNPTNPSKPTNPTNPSNPGAQTPPSTEP
-32 VSENLISDSLV
+32 SVVDDDLFLVSTSTEELKPGDETTIYFEQDNPGYRRYYNYAGDYEIYSVRATSDSP
-43 ELNADGKVVVEF
+43 N
-55 KLVNANKEEYTNIQA
+55 
-70 ETSDRLNCYV
+70 NCYV
-80 EKRDSKDGIIYVTVR
+80 
-95 APKAAEA
+95 
-102 GRYGLTVTAQ
+102 
-112 YKKGNETIN
+112 IN
-121 VSGKSTIKVKEYSGT
+121 S
-136 PDVNPG
+136 
-142 GLPDDKPEEKPKEK
+142 
-156 IDEIDLISNST
+156 
-167 TELNPGD
+167 
-174 DGSVIFEADRFFFG
+174 
-188 LSFYGVRAASDNP
+188 
-201 SNCYIVNAYGGRDV
+201 YGGMNGA

-225 EAGTYKISVT
+225 EAGTYRISLV
-235 GKTRINGEVVKV
+235 GKAKRRGARDGAPVKV
-247 SGEAYVRVNGGSQNK
+247 EGEAYVRVNGGSQNK
-262 AKLKINRVDVLP
+262 AQLKINRVDVLP
-274 EANIVPGSYVALG
+274 EANIVPGSYVAFG

-296 LAKNIELN
+296 LAKNVELN
-304 ISLPVEAGLSVRGG
+304 ISGLAAAGLSVKGG

-328 PGKKTYVYYEMN
+328 AGKKIYLYYEMN
-340 VGKTAKFGS
+340 VAKTAKFGS
-349 YEIKTSLS
+349 YEIKTDLS
-357 YESEFNKEA
+357 YESEFNKEP
-366 IKEETSAFINIG
+366 IKEETTAFINIG

-383 DSQLIIQDLKFPA
+383 DSQLIIQDLKFPS

-409 KIRNQGQSV
+409 KIRNQGQSI

-473 IKIEYLDDFTENKE
+473 IKIEYLDDFTEGKE

-503 SIGDGKD
+503 NVGDGKD

-518 IIDRYEFTPKLPLA
+518 IIDRYEFEPKLPLA

-550 VKNIKIDLTSQDTTD
+550 VKNIKIDLTSQDTSKSD
-565 NNSNTSGS
+565 SNTAGS

-587 GRIAPNGKVEKTIK
+587 GRIAPSGKVEKTIK

-608 TAKTYTIT
+608 TAKTYNIT

-650 NYQTNAFVGDNIPIT
+650 NYQTNAMVGDNIPIT

-689 INNGTYYIGNFN
+689 VNNGTYYIGNFN

-706 IYEGSIMP
+706 VYEGSIMP

-719 IKAQLK
+719 IKGKLK
-725 FSYEDST
+725 FTYEDST

-737 QTEDI
+737 KEEDI
-742 NITVD
+742 NITVE
-747 EAPPMDPELGPDGM
+747 EAPPVDENAGPDGM
-761 PMPDGPMMGDT
+761 PMPDGAMGEA

-780 YIPVAVLLL
+780 IIPVALVIL
-789 GAIGFVIFK
+789 GAIGFVVFK
-798 KIKNKNKEKDLKID
+798 KLKNKKKEKDLKID

>member
-19 SVNIFAGKGGSGP
+19 SVNIYAEGTTTPSKPIIDDETLVSDGAKELSPNSLVDITFNLPDNNKNTITDISATTDSPNNCYVVKAVGGKGYVTVTLKVPSAAEQGTYKVSVRGKYKSGNEEKYVSGSSNVRVNVIKRNTPGKD
-32 VSENLISDSLV
+32 EEINLIS
-43 ELNADGKVVVEF
+43 
-55 KLVNANKEEYTNIQA
+55 
-70 ETSDRLNCYV
+70 R
-80 EKRDSKDGIIYVTVR
+80 
-95 APKAAEA
+95 
-102 GRYGLTVTAQ
+102 
-112 YKKGNETIN
+112 
-121 VSGKSTIKVKEYSGT
+121 
-136 PDVNPG
+136 
-142 GLPDDKPEEKPKEK
+142 
-156 IDEIDLISNST
+156 ST
-167 TELNPGD
+167 TELNPGEEA
-174 DGSVIFEADRFFFG
+174 SIYFETERPFFG
-188 LSFYGVRAASDNP
+188 LSFYGLRATSDSPN
-201 SNCYIVNAYGGRDV
+201 NCYITNTYGGRGDV
-215 EVRVRIPQSA
+215 ELRVRIPQSA
-225 EAGTYKISVT
+225 EAGTYKVSVT
-235 GKTRINGEVVKV
+235 GKARIDGETVKV
-247 SGEAYVRVNGGSQNK
+247 YGEAYVRVNGGSQNK
-262 AKLKINRVDVLP
+262 AQLKINRVDVLP
-274 EANIVPGSYVALG
+274 EANIVPGSYVAFG

-304 ISLPVEAGLSVRGG
+304 ISGLAEAGLSVRGG

-357 YESEFNKEA
+357 YESEFNKEP

-383 DSQLIIQDLKFPA
+383 NSQLIIQDLKFPA

-418 AKRIRASAKSDDPS
+418 AKSIRASAKSDDPS

-719 IKAQLK
+719 VKAQLK
-725 FSYEDST
+725 FTYEDST

-737 QTEDI
+737 QVEDI

-761 PMPDGPMMGDT
+761 PMPDGNMAVDL
-772 PWYKKPLF
+772 PWYKNPLF
-780 YIPVAVLLL
+780 YIPTALVLL

>member
-8 LLIAVMMISSL
+8 LLIMVMIVSTL
-19 SVNIFAGKGGSGP
+19 SVNIFAGGNT
-32 VSENLISDSLV
+32 ENLISDGIAEINPNNSRLV
-43 ELNADGKVVVEF
+43 TF
-55 KLVNANKEEYTNIQA
+55 KLLNSNNENFTDISAKTNDNK
-70 ETSDRLNCYV
+70 NCYV
-80 EKRDSKDGIIYVTVR
+80 TRCESKNGEIYITVR
-95 APKAAEA
+95 APEAAQEGTYKLSVNA
-102 GRYGLTVTAQ
+102 KYNNGAKDVNVYGEC
-112 YKKGNETIN
+112 N
-121 VSGKSTIKVKEYSGT
+121 IKVIVYE
-136 PDVNPG
+136 
-142 GLPDDKPEEKPKEK
+142 KEK
-156 IDEIDLISNST
+156 ITEINLNSSST
-167 TELNPGD
+167 KELKPGEEATIYFD
-174 DGSVIFEADRFFFG
+174 DDYNDVVNMFDF
-188 LSFYGVRAASDNP
+188 VRATSDSPN
-201 SNCYIVNAYGGRDV
+201 NCYIVNAYGGRGV
-215 EVRVRIPQSA
+215 SVRVRIPENA
-225 EAGTYKISVT
+225 ETGTYKIDVNGKAILYRNDKSV
-235 GKTRINGEVVKV
+235 KF
-247 SGEAYVRVNGGSQNK
+247 SGEAYVRINGVGQNK
-262 AKLKINRVDVLP
+262 AQLKINRVDMIPETNVIPGGVL
-274 EANIVPGSYVALG
+274 AIG
-287 YEIENISDV
+287 YEIENTSDV

-304 ISLPVEAGLSVRGG
+304 ISGLAEAGLSLRNG
-318 TTTQKVKAIE
+318 TTTQKLSTIE
-328 PGKKTYVYYEMN
+328 PGKKSYLYYEMN
-340 VGKTAKFGS
+340 VANSAKFGS
-349 YEIKTSLS
+349 YELKTGLS
-357 YESEFNKEA
+357 YESEFAKEA
-366 IKEETSAFINIG
+366 TKEETSVFVNIG

-383 DSQLIIQDLKFPA
+383 SSQLIIQDLKFPA

-401 NKTFDVSF
+401 NRTFDVSF

-473 IKIEYLDDFTENKE
+473 IKLEYFDDFTDNKE
-487 PKTVEQIVGV
+487 PKTVEQIIGV

-503 SIGDGKD
+503 NTGDGKD

-518 IIDRYEFTPKLPLA
+518 IIDKYEFTPKLPLA

-565 NNSNTSGS
+565 EKSNTSGS

-616 ANFEYEDDENNEYK
+616 ANFEYEDDDNNEYK

-665 ANFYNTGKVTLY
+665 CNFYNTGKVTLY

-683 TADNAT
+683 TSDKAT

-706 IYEGSIMP
+706 VYEGSIMP
-714 NEPGE
+714 NEAGE
-719 IKAQLK
+719 LKAKIK

-737 QTEDI
+737 KEEDI
-742 NITVD
+742 NITVE
-747 EAPPMDPELGPDGM
+747 EAPPMDPNAGPDGM
-761 PMPDGPMMGDT
+761 PLPDGSMDET
-772 PWYKKPLF
+772 PWFKKPLF
-780 YIPVAVLLL
+780 IIPIAIVIL
-789 GAIGFVIFK
+789 GAVGFVVFK
-798 KIKNKNKEKDLKID
+798 KLKNKKKEKDLNID
-812 ED
+812 EN

>member
-1 MKKIFSI
+1 MYAEEPTKPIIEEEI
-8 LLIAVMMISSL
+8 LQADPASPVQRGNTVTYNFKSS
-19 SVNIFAGKGGSGP
+19 K
-32 VSENLISDSLV
+32 
-43 ELNADGKVVVEF
+43 
-55 KLVNANKEEYTNIQA
+55 
-70 ETSDRLNCYV
+70 TSDKITNVTADTSSPNNCYV
-80 EKRDSKDGIIYVTVR
+80 ISTNTKDNTITV
-95 APKAAEA
+95 KVQITSNAEQ
-102 GRYGLTVTAQ
+102 GTYKLTVKGKSGDKNIYGETNIRVDGE
-112 YKKGNETIN
+112 YKKPQER
-121 VSGKSTIKVKEYSGT
+121 
-136 PDVNPG
+136 
-142 GLPDDKPEEKPKEK
+142 PKEK

-167 TELNPGD
+167 SELKPGD
-174 DGSVIFEADRFFFG
+174 DTSVIFEADRYFYG
-188 LSFYGVRAASDNP
+188 LSFYGIKATSDSP
-201 SNCYIVNAYGGRDV
+201 SNCYIVNAFGGREV

-235 GKTRINGEVVKV
+235 GKTRIDGEIVKV
-247 SGEAYVRVNGGSQNK
+247 SGEAYVRVNGGSKNK
-262 AKLKINRVDVLP
+262 AQLKINRVDVLP
-274 EANIVPGSYVALG
+274 EANIVPGSYVAFG

-296 LAKNIELN
+296 LAKNVELN
-304 ISLPVEAGLSVRGG
+304 ISGLAAAGLSVRGG

-328 PGKKTYVYYEMN
+328 AGKKIYLYYEMN
-340 VGKTAKFGS
+340 VAKTAKFGS
-349 YEIKTSLS
+349 YEIKTDLS
-357 YESEFNKEA
+357 YESEFNKEP
-366 IKEETSAFINIG
+366 IKEETTAFINIG

-383 DSQLIIQDLKFPA
+383 DSQLIIQDLKFPS

-409 KIRNQGQSV
+409 KIRNQGQSI

-447 APGEEETVSYKF
+447 APGEEEIVSYKF

-473 IKIEYLDDFTENKE
+473 IKIEYLDDFTEGKE

-503 SIGDGKD
+503 NVGDGKD

-518 IIDRYEFTPKLPLA
+518 IIDRYEFEPKLPLA

-550 VKNIKIDLTSQDTTD
+550 VKNIKIDLTSQDTSKSD
-565 NNSNTSGS
+565 SNTAGS

-587 GRIAPNGKVEKTIK
+587 GRIAPSGKVEKTIK

-608 TAKTYTIT
+608 TAKTYNIT

-650 NYQTNAFVGDNIPIT
+650 NYQTNAMVGDSIPIN

-689 INNGTYYIGNFN
+689 VNNGTYYIGNFN

-706 IYEGSIMP
+706 VYEGSIMP
-714 NEPGE
+714 NEAGE
-719 IKAQLK
+719 IKGKLK
-725 FSYEDST
+725 FTYEDST

-737 QTEDI
+737 KEEDI
-742 NITVD
+742 NITVE
-747 EAPPMDPELGPDGM
+747 EAPPMDPNAGPDGM
-761 PMPDGPMMGDT
+761 PLPDGAMGDT

-780 YIPVAVLLL
+780 YIPVALVIL
-789 GAIGFVIFK
+789 GAIGFVVFK
-798 KIKNKNKEKDLKID
+798 KLKNKKKEKDLKID

>member
-8 LLIAVMMISSL
+8 LLIAVMMISTL
-19 SVNIFAGKGGSGP
+19 SVDIYAENPNKPSKPGQSTEPSTTPAVEEVILQSDPSLVAEQGEEKYINFSLPSGNDEITDIIASTDSPNNCYVIKTASGNGKITVKIKITNAAEQGTYKVTVKGKSGNKN
-32 VSENLISDSLV
+32 VYGECNVRVNVNKRDTLGKDEEINLIS
-43 ELNADGKVVVEF
+43 
-55 KLVNANKEEYTNIQA
+55 
-70 ETSDRLNCYV
+70 R
-80 EKRDSKDGIIYVTVR
+80 
-95 APKAAEA
+95 
-102 GRYGLTVTAQ
+102 
-112 YKKGNETIN
+112 
-121 VSGKSTIKVKEYSGT
+121 
-136 PDVNPG
+136 
-142 GLPDDKPEEKPKEK
+142 
-156 IDEIDLISNST
+156 ST
-167 TELNPGD
+167 TELNPGEEA
-174 DGSVIFEADRFFFG
+174 SIYFETERPFFG
-188 LSFYGVRAASDNP
+188 LSFYGLRATSDSPN
-201 SNCYIVNAYGGRDV
+201 NCYITNTYGGRGDV
-215 EVRVRIPQSA
+215 ELRVRIPQSA
-225 EAGTYKISVT
+225 EAGTYKVSVT
-235 GKTRINGEVVKV
+235 GKARINGETVKV
-247 SGEAYVRVNGGSQNK
+247 YGEAYVRVNGGSQNK
-262 AKLKINRVDVLP
+262 AQLKINRVDVLP

-296 LAKNIELN
+296 LAKNIDLN
-304 ISLPVEAGLSVRGG
+304 ISLPAEAGLSVRGG

-383 DSQLIIQDLKFPA
+383 NSQLIIQDLKFPA

-418 AKRIRASAKSDDPS
+418 AKSIRASAKSDDPS

-473 IKIEYLDDFTENKE
+473 IKIEYLDDFTDSKE

-503 SIGDGKD
+503 NIGDGKD

-683 TADNAT
+683 TSDNAT

-737 QTEDI
+737 QVEDI

-747 EAPPMDPELGPDGM
+747 EAPPMDPDLGPDGM
-761 PMPDGPMMGDT
+761 PMPDGNMAVDV
-772 PWYKKPLF
+772 PWYKNPIF
-780 YIPVAVLLL
+780 YIPTALVLL
-789 GAIGFVIFK
+789 GAIAFVIFK

>member
-8 LLIAVMMISSL
+8 LLIAIMMISTL
-19 SVNIFAGKGGSGP
+19 SVNMYAGNPTNPSKPTNPTNPSNPGTQTPPSTEP
-32 VSENLISDSLV
+32 SVVEDDLFLVSTSTEELKPGDETTIYFEQDNPGYRRYYNYAGDYEIYSVRATSDSP
-43 ELNADGKVVVEF
+43 N
-55 KLVNANKEEYTNIQA
+55 
-70 ETSDRLNCYV
+70 NCYV
-80 EKRDSKDGIIYVTVR
+80 
-95 APKAAEA
+95 
-102 GRYGLTVTAQ
+102 
-112 YKKGNETIN
+112 IN
-121 VSGKSTIKVKEYSGT
+121 S
-136 PDVNPG
+136 
-142 GLPDDKPEEKPKEK
+142 
-156 IDEIDLISNST
+156 
-167 TELNPGD
+167 
-174 DGSVIFEADRFFFG
+174 
-188 LSFYGVRAASDNP
+188 
-201 SNCYIVNAYGGRDV
+201 YGGMNGA

-225 EAGTYKISVT
+225 EAGTYRISLV
-235 GKTRINGEVVKV
+235 GKAKRRGARDGAPVKV
-247 SGEAYVRVNGGSQNK
+247 EGEAYVRVNGGSKNK
-262 AKLKINRVDVLP
+262 AQLKINRVDVLP
-274 EANIVPGSYVALG
+274 EANVVPGSYVAFG

-296 LAKNIELN
+296 LAKNVELN
-304 ISLPVEAGLSVRGG
+304 ISGLAAAGLSVRGG

-328 PGKKTYVYYEMN
+328 AGKKIYLYYEMN
-340 VGKTAKFGS
+340 VAKTAKFGS
-349 YEIKTSLS
+349 YEIKTDLS
-357 YESEFNKEA
+357 YESEFNKEP
-366 IKEETSAFINIG
+366 IKEETTAFINIG

-383 DSQLIIQDLKFPA
+383 DSQLIIQDLKFPS

-409 KIRNQGQSV
+409 KIRNQGQSI

-473 IKIEYLDDFTENKE
+473 IKIEYLDDFTESKE

-503 SIGDGKD
+503 NVGDGKD

-518 IIDRYEFTPKLPLA
+518 IIDRYEFEPKLPLA

-550 VKNIKIDLTSQDTTD
+550 VKNIKIDLTSQDTSKSD
-565 NNSNTSGS
+565 SNTAGS

-587 GRIAPNGKVEKTIK
+587 GRIAPSGKVEKTIK

-608 TAKTYTIT
+608 TAKTYNIT

-650 NYQTNAFVGDNIPIT
+650 NYQTNAMVGDNIPIT

-689 INNGTYYIGNFN
+689 VNNGTYYIGNFN

-706 IYEGSIMP
+706 VYEGSIMP
-714 NEPGE
+714 NEAGE
-719 IKAQLK
+719 IKGKLK
-725 FSYEDST
+725 FTYEDST

-737 QTEDI
+737 KEEDI
-742 NITVD
+742 NITVE
-747 EAPPMDPELGPDGM
+747 EAPPVDPNMGPDGM
-761 PMPDGPMMGDT
+761 PLPDGAMGDT

-780 YIPVAVLLL
+780 YIPVALVIL
-789 GAIGFVIFK
+789 GAIGFVVFK
-798 KIKNKNKEKDLKID
+798 KLKNKKKEKDLKID

>member
-8 LLIAVMMISSL
+8 LLIAVMMISTL
-19 SVNIFAGKGGSGP
+19 SVDIYAENPNKPSKPGQSTEPSTTPAVEEVILQSDPSLVAEQGEEKYINFSLPSGNDEITDIIASTDSPNNCYVIKTASGNGKITVKIKITNAAEQGTYKVTVKGKSGNKN
-32 VSENLISDSLV
+32 VYGECNVRVNVNKRDTLGKDEEINLIS
-43 ELNADGKVVVEF
+43 
-55 KLVNANKEEYTNIQA
+55 
-70 ETSDRLNCYV
+70 R
-80 EKRDSKDGIIYVTVR
+80 
-95 APKAAEA
+95 
-102 GRYGLTVTAQ
+102 
-112 YKKGNETIN
+112 
-121 VSGKSTIKVKEYSGT
+121 
-136 PDVNPG
+136 
-142 GLPDDKPEEKPKEK
+142 
-156 IDEIDLISNST
+156 ST
-167 TELNPGD
+167 TELNPGEEA
-174 DGSVIFEADRFFFG
+174 SIYFETERPFFG
-188 LSFYGVRAASDNP
+188 LSFYGLRATSDSPN
-201 SNCYIVNAYGGRDV
+201 NCYITNTYGGRGDV
-215 EVRVRIPQSA
+215 ELRVRIPQSA
-225 EAGTYKISVT
+225 EAGTYKVSVT
-235 GKTRINGEVVKV
+235 GKARINGETVKV
-247 SGEAYVRVNGGSQNK
+247 YGEAYVRVNGGSQNK
-262 AKLKINRVDVLP
+262 AQLKINRVDVLP

-296 LAKNIELN
+296 LAKNIDLN
-304 ISLPVEAGLSVRGG
+304 ISLPAEAGLSVRGG

-383 DSQLIIQDLKFPA
+383 NSQLIIQDLKFPA

-418 AKRIRASAKSDDPS
+418 AKSIRASAKSDDPS

-473 IKIEYLDDFTENKE
+473 IKIEYLDDFTDSKE

-503 SIGDGKD
+503 NIGDGKD

-587 GRIAPNGKVEKTIK
+587 GRIAPNGKVEKTIR

-683 TADNAT
+683 TSDNAT

-725 FSYEDST
+725 FTYEDST

-737 QTEDI
+737 QVEDI

-747 EAPPMDPELGPDGM
+747 EAPPMDPDLGPDGM
-761 PMPDGPMMGDT
+761 PMPDGNMAVDV
-772 PWYKKPLF
+772 PWYKNPLF
-780 YIPVAVLLL
+780 YIPTALVLL

>member
-8 LLIAVMMISSL
+8 LLIAIMMISTL
-19 SVNIFAGKGGSGP
+19 SVNMYAEETTKPIIEEEILQADPASP
-32 VSENLISDSLV
+32 VQRGNTVTYNFKSSNSNDTITNVTADTNSL
-43 ELNADGKVVVEF
+43 N
-55 KLVNANKEEYTNIQA
+55 
-70 ETSDRLNCYV
+70 NCYV
-80 EKRDSKDGIIYVTVR
+80 ISTASSNNIITVKVKITSNAEQGTYKLTVR
-95 APKAAEA
+95 GKIGNKSA
-102 GRYGLTVTAQ
+102 YGETNIRVDGE
-112 YKKGNETIN
+112 YKKPQER
-121 VSGKSTIKVKEYSGT
+121 
-136 PDVNPG
+136 
-142 GLPDDKPEEKPKEK
+142 PKEK

-167 TELNPGD
+167 SELKPGD
-174 DGSVIFEADRFFFG
+174 DTSVIFEADRYFYG
-188 LSFYGVRAASDNP
+188 LSFYGIKATSDSP
-201 SNCYIVNAYGGRDV
+201 SNCYIVNAFGGREV

-235 GKTRINGEVVKV
+235 GKTRIDGEIVKV
-247 SGEAYVRVNGGSQNK
+247 SGEAYVRVNGGSKNK
-262 AKLKINRVDVLP
+262 AQLKINRVDVLP
-274 EANIVPGSYVALG
+274 EANVVPGSYVAFG

-296 LAKNIELN
+296 LAKNVELN
-304 ISLPVEAGLSVRGG
+304 ISGLAAAGLSVRGG

-328 PGKKTYVYYEMN
+328 AGKKIYLYYEMN
-340 VGKTAKFGS
+340 VAKTAKFGS
-349 YEIKTSLS
+349 YEIKTDLS
-357 YESEFNKEA
+357 YESEFNKEP
-366 IKEETSAFINIG
+366 IKEETTAFINIG

-383 DSQLIIQDLKFPA
+383 DSQLIIQDLKFPS

-409 KIRNQGQSV
+409 KIRNQGQSI

-473 IKIEYLDDFTENKE
+473 IKIEYLDDFTESKE

-503 SIGDGKD
+503 NVGDGKD

-518 IIDRYEFTPKLPLA
+518 IIDKYEFEPKLPLA

-550 VKNIKIDLTSQDTTD
+550 VKNIKIDLTSQDTSKSD
-565 NNSNTSGS
+565 SNTAGS

-587 GRIAPNGKVEKTIK
+587 GRIAPSGKVEKTIK

-608 TAKTYTIT
+608 TAKTYNIT

-650 NYQTNAFVGDNIPIT
+650 NYQTNAMVGDSIPIN

-689 INNGTYYIGNFN
+689 VNNGTYYIGNFN

-706 IYEGSIMP
+706 VYEGSIMP
-714 NEPGE
+714 NEAGE
-719 IKAQLK
+719 IKGKLK
-725 FSYEDST
+725 FTYEDST

-737 QTEDI
+737 KEEDI
-742 NITVD
+742 NITVE
-747 EAPPMDPELGPDGM
+747 EAPPVDPNMGPDGM
-761 PMPDGPMMGDT
+761 PLPDGAMGDT

-780 YIPVAVLLL
+780 YIPVALVIL
-789 GAIGFVIFK
+789 GAIGFVVFK
-798 KIKNKNKEKDLKID
+798 KLKNKKKEKDLKID

>member
-8 LLIAVMMISSL
+8 LLIAIMMISTL
-19 SVNIFAGKGGSGP
+19 SVNMYAEEPKPIIEEEILQADPASP
-32 VSENLISDSLV
+32 VQRGNTVTYNFKSSNSNDTITNV
-43 ELNADGKVVVEF
+43 TAD
-55 KLVNANKEEYTNIQA
+55 TN
-70 ETSDRLNCYV
+70 SPNNCYV
-80 EKRDSKDGIIYVTVR
+80 ISTASSNNIITVKVKITSNAEQGTYKLTVR
-95 APKAAEA
+95 GKIGNKSA
-102 GRYGLTVTAQ
+102 YGETNIRVDGE
-112 YKKGNETIN
+112 YKKPQER
-121 VSGKSTIKVKEYSGT
+121 
-136 PDVNPG
+136 
-142 GLPDDKPEEKPKEK
+142 PKEK

-167 TELNPGD
+167 SELKPGD
-174 DGSVIFEADRFFFG
+174 DTTVIFEADRYFYG
-188 LSFYGVRAASDNP
+188 LSFYGIKATSDNP
-201 SNCYIVNAYGGRDV
+201 SNCYIVNAFGGREV

-235 GKTRINGEVVKV
+235 GKTRIDGEVVKV
-247 SGEAYVRVNGGSQNK
+247 SGEAYVRVKGGSQNK
-262 AKLKINRVDVLP
+262 AQLKINRVDVLP
-274 EANIVPGSYVALG
+274 EANVVPGSYVAFG

-296 LAKNIELN
+296 LAKNVELN
-304 ISLPVEAGLSVRGG
+304 ISGLAAAGLSVRGG

-328 PGKKTYVYYEMN
+328 AGKKIYLYYEMN
-340 VGKTAKFGS
+340 VAKTAKFGS
-349 YEIKTSLS
+349 YEIKTDLS
-357 YESEFNKEA
+357 YESEFNKEP
-366 IKEETSAFINIG
+366 IKEETTAFINIG

-383 DSQLIIQDLKFPA
+383 DSQLIIQDLKFPS

-409 KIRNQGQSV
+409 KIRNQGQSI

-473 IKIEYLDDFTENKE
+473 IKIEYLDDFTESKE

-503 SIGDGKD
+503 NVGDGKD

-518 IIDRYEFTPKLPLA
+518 IIDRYEFEPKLPLA

-550 VKNIKIDLTSQDTTD
+550 VKNIKIDLTSQDTSKSD
-565 NNSNTSGS
+565 SNTAGS

-587 GRIAPNGKVEKTIK
+587 GRIAPSGKVEKTIK

-608 TAKTYTIT
+608 TAKTYNIT

-650 NYQTNAFVGDNIPIT
+650 NYQTNAMVGDNIPIT

-689 INNGTYYIGNFN
+689 VNNGTYYIGNFN

-706 IYEGSIMP
+706 VYEGSIMP
-714 NEPGE
+714 NEAGE
-719 IKAQLK
+719 IKGKLK
-725 FSYEDST
+725 FTYEDST

-737 QTEDI
+737 KEEDI
-742 NITVD
+742 NITVE
-747 EAPPMDPELGPDGM
+747 EAPPVDPNMGPDGM
-761 PMPDGPMMGDT
+761 PMPDGAMGEA

-780 YIPVAVLLL
+780 IIPVALVIL
-789 GAIGFVIFK
+789 GAIGFVVFK
-798 KIKNKNKEKDLKID
+798 KLKNKKKEKDLKID

>member
-8 LLIAVMMISSL
+8 LLIAIMMISTL
-19 SVNIFAGKGGSGP
+19 SVNMYAGNPTNPSKPTNPSNPGAQTPPSTEP
-32 VSENLISDSLV
+32 SVFDDDLFLVSTSTEELKPGDETTIYFEQDNPGYRRYYNYAGDYEIYSVRATSDSP
-43 ELNADGKVVVEF
+43 N
-55 KLVNANKEEYTNIQA
+55 
-70 ETSDRLNCYV
+70 NCYV
-80 EKRDSKDGIIYVTVR
+80 
-95 APKAAEA
+95 
-102 GRYGLTVTAQ
+102 
-112 YKKGNETIN
+112 IN
-121 VSGKSTIKVKEYSGT
+121 S
-136 PDVNPG
+136 
-142 GLPDDKPEEKPKEK
+142 
-156 IDEIDLISNST
+156 
-167 TELNPGD
+167 
-174 DGSVIFEADRFFFG
+174 
-188 LSFYGVRAASDNP
+188 
-201 SNCYIVNAYGGRDV
+201 YGGMNGA

-225 EAGTYKISVT
+225 EAGTYRISLV
-235 GKTRINGEVVKV
+235 GKAKRRGARDGAPVKV
-247 SGEAYVRVNGGSQNK
+247 EGEAYVRVNGGSQNK
-262 AKLKINRVDVLP
+262 AQLKINRVDVLP
-274 EANIVPGSYVALG
+274 EANIVPGSYVAFG

-296 LAKNIELN
+296 LAKNVELN
-304 ISLPVEAGLSVRGG
+304 ISGLAAAGLSVKGG

-328 PGKKTYVYYEMN
+328 AGKKIYLYYEMN
-340 VGKTAKFGS
+340 VAKTAKFGS
-349 YEIKTSLS
+349 YEIKTDLS
-357 YESEFNKEA
+357 YESEFNKEP
-366 IKEETSAFINIG
+366 IKEETTAFINIG

-383 DSQLIIQDLKFPA
+383 DSQLIIQDLKFPS

-473 IKIEYLDDFTENKE
+473 IKIEYLDDFTEGKE

-503 SIGDGKD
+503 NVGDGKD

-518 IIDRYEFTPKLPLA
+518 IIDRYEFEPKLPLA

-550 VKNIKIDLTSQDTTD
+550 VKNIKIDLTSQDTSKSD
-565 NNSNTSGS
+565 SNTAGS

-587 GRIAPNGKVEKTIK
+587 GRIAPSGKVEKTIK

-608 TAKTYTIT
+608 TAKTYNIT

-650 NYQTNAFVGDNIPIT
+650 NYQTNAMVGDSIPIN

-689 INNGTYYIGNFN
+689 VNNGTYYIGNFN

-706 IYEGSIMP
+706 VYEGSIMP
-714 NEPGE
+714 NEAGE
-719 IKAQLK
+719 IKGKLK
-725 FSYEDST
+725 FTYEDST

-737 QTEDI
+737 KEEDI
-742 NITVD
+742 NITVE
-747 EAPPMDPELGPDGM
+747 EAPPVDPNMGPDGM
-761 PMPDGPMMGDT
+761 PLPDGAMGDT

-780 YIPVAVLLL
+780 YIPVALVVL
-789 GAIGFVIFK
+789 GAIGFVVFK
-798 KIKNKNKEKDLKID
+798 KLKNKKKEKDLKID

>member
-8 LLIAVMMISSL
+8 LLIAIMMISTL
-19 SVNIFAGKGGSGP
+19 SVNMYAGNATNPSKPTNPTNPSNPGAQTPPSTEP
-32 VSENLISDSLV
+32 SVVDDDLFLVSTSTEELKPGDETTIYFEQDNPGYRRYYNYAGDYEIYSVRATSDSP
-43 ELNADGKVVVEF
+43 N
-55 KLVNANKEEYTNIQA
+55 
-70 ETSDRLNCYV
+70 NCYV
-80 EKRDSKDGIIYVTVR
+80 
-95 APKAAEA
+95 
-102 GRYGLTVTAQ
+102 
-112 YKKGNETIN
+112 IN
-121 VSGKSTIKVKEYSGT
+121 S
-136 PDVNPG
+136 
-142 GLPDDKPEEKPKEK
+142 
-156 IDEIDLISNST
+156 
-167 TELNPGD
+167 
-174 DGSVIFEADRFFFG
+174 
-188 LSFYGVRAASDNP
+188 
-201 SNCYIVNAYGGRDV
+201 YGGMNGA

-225 EAGTYKISVT
+225 EAGTYRISLV
-235 GKTRINGEVVKV
+235 GKAKRRGARDGAPVKV
-247 SGEAYVRVNGGSQNK
+247 EGEAYVRVNGGSQNK
-262 AKLKINRVDVLP
+262 AQLKINRVDVLP
-274 EANIVPGSYVALG
+274 EANIVPGSYVAFG

-296 LAKNIELN
+296 LAKNVELN
-304 ISLPVEAGLSVRGG
+304 ISGLAAAGLSVKGG

-328 PGKKTYVYYEMN
+328 AGKKIYLYYEMN
-340 VGKTAKFGS
+340 VAKTAKFGS
-349 YEIKTSLS
+349 YEIKTDLS
-357 YESEFNKEA
+357 YESEFNKEP
-366 IKEETSAFINIG
+366 IKEETTAFINIG

-383 DSQLIIQDLKFPA
+383 DSQLIIQDLKFPS

-409 KIRNQGQSV
+409 KIRNQGQSI

-473 IKIEYLDDFTENKE
+473 IKIEYLDDFTEGKE

-497 FLNNPE
+497 FLSNPE
-503 SIGDGKD
+503 NVGDGKD

-518 IIDRYEFTPKLPLA
+518 IIDRYEFEPKLPLA

-550 VKNIKIDLTSQDTTD
+550 VKNIKIDLTSQDTSKSD
-565 NNSNTSGS
+565 SNTAGS

-587 GRIAPNGKVEKTIK
+587 GRIAPSGKVEKTIK

-608 TAKTYTIT
+608 TAKTYNIT

-650 NYQTNAFVGDNIPIT
+650 NYQTNAMVGDSIPIN

-689 INNGTYYIGNFN
+689 VNNGTYYIGNFN

-706 IYEGSIMP
+706 VYEGSIMP
-714 NEPGE
+714 NEAGE
-719 IKAQLK
+719 IKGKLK
-725 FSYEDST
+725 FTYEDST

-737 QTEDI
+737 KEEDI
-742 NITVD
+742 NITVE
-747 EAPPMDPELGPDGM
+747 EAPPMDPNAGPDGM
-761 PMPDGPMMGDT
+761 PLPDGAMGDT

-780 YIPVAVLLL
+780 YIPVALVIL
-789 GAIGFVIFK
+789 GAIGFVVFK
-798 KIKNKNKEKDLKID
+798 KLKNKKKEKDLKID

>member
-8 LLIAVMMISSL
+8 LLIAIMMISTL
-19 SVNIFAGKGGSGP
+19 SVNMYAEETTKPIIEEEILQADPASP
-32 VSENLISDSLV
+32 VQRGNTVTYNFKSSNSNDTITNVTADTNSL
-43 ELNADGKVVVEF
+43 N
-55 KLVNANKEEYTNIQA
+55 
-70 ETSDRLNCYV
+70 NCYV
-80 EKRDSKDGIIYVTVR
+80 ISTASSNNIITVKVKITSNAEQGTYKLTVR
-95 APKAAEA
+95 GKIGNKSA
-102 GRYGLTVTAQ
+102 YGETNIRVDGE
-112 YKKGNETIN
+112 YKKPQER
-121 VSGKSTIKVKEYSGT
+121 
-136 PDVNPG
+136 
-142 GLPDDKPEEKPKEK
+142 PKEK

-167 TELNPGD
+167 SELKPGD
-174 DGSVIFEADRFFFG
+174 DTSVIFEADRYFYG
-188 LSFYGVRAASDNP
+188 LSFYGIKATSDSP
-201 SNCYIVNAYGGRDV
+201 SNCYIVNAFGGREV

-235 GKTRINGEVVKV
+235 GKTRIDGEIVKV

-262 AKLKINRVDVLP
+262 AQLKINRVDVLP
-274 EANIVPGSYVALG
+274 EANIVPGSYVAFG

-296 LAKNIELN
+296 LAKNVELN
-304 ISLPVEAGLSVRGG
+304 ISGLAAAGLSVKGG

-328 PGKKTYVYYEMN
+328 AGKKIYLYYEMN
-340 VGKTAKFGS
+340 VAKTAKFGS
-349 YEIKTSLS
+349 YEIKTDLS
-357 YESEFNKEA
+357 YESEFNKEP
-366 IKEETSAFINIG
+366 IKEETTAFINIG

-383 DSQLIIQDLKFPA
+383 DSQLIIQDLKFPS

-409 KIRNQGQSV
+409 KIRNQGQSI

-473 IKIEYLDDFTENKE
+473 IKIEYLDDFTEGKE

-503 SIGDGKD
+503 NVGDGKD

-518 IIDRYEFTPKLPLA
+518 IIDRYEFEPKLPLA

-550 VKNIKIDLTSQDTTD
+550 VKNIKIDLTSQDTSKSD
-565 NNSNTSGS
+565 SNTAGS

-587 GRIAPNGKVEKTIK
+587 GRIAPSGKVEKTIK

-608 TAKTYTIT
+608 TAKTYNIT

-650 NYQTNAFVGDNIPIT
+650 NYQTNAMVGDSIPIN

-689 INNGTYYIGNFN
+689 VNNGTYYIGNFN

-706 IYEGSIMP
+706 VYEGSIMP
-714 NEPGE
+714 NEAGE
-719 IKAQLK
+719 IKGKLK
-725 FSYEDST
+725 FTYEDST

-737 QTEDI
+737 KEEDI
-742 NITVD
+742 NITVE
-747 EAPPMDPELGPDGM
+747 EAPPVDPNMGPDGM
-761 PMPDGPMMGDT
+761 PLPDGAMGDT

-780 YIPVAVLLL
+780 YIPVALVVL
-789 GAIGFVIFK
+789 GAIGFVVFK
-798 KIKNKNKEKDLKID
+798 KLKNKKKEKDLKID

>member
-8 LLIAVMMISSL
+8 LLIAIMMISTL
-19 SVNIFAGKGGSGP
+19 SVNMYASKGDDKETP
-32 VSENLISDSLV
+32 VLDDDYYLISDSTE
-43 ELNADGKVVVEF
+43 ELKPGD
-55 KLVNANKEEYTNIQA
+55 
-70 ETSDRLNCYV
+70 ETTILFRPDFGNNSYNFT
-80 EKRDSKDGIIYVTVR
+80 SVR
-95 APKAAEA
+95 A
-102 GRYGLTVTAQ
+102 
-112 YKKGNETIN
+112 N
-121 VSGKSTIKVKEYSGT
+121 
-136 PDVNPG
+136 
-142 GLPDDKPEEKPKEK
+142 
-156 IDEIDLISNST
+156 
-167 TELNPGD
+167 
-174 DGSVIFEADRFFFG
+174 
-188 LSFYGVRAASDNP
+188 SDNP
-201 SNCYIVNAYGGRDV
+201 NNCYIVNAYGNRRDV
-215 EVRVRIPQSA
+215 EVRVRIPENA
-225 EAGTYKISVT
+225 EAGTYRVSIT
-235 GKTRINGEVVKV
+235 GRAMVDMPTEDNKSFKTTYVRI
-247 SGEAYVRVNGGSQNK
+247 SGEAYVRVKEGSQRK
-262 AKLKINRVDVLP
+262 AELKINRVDVLP
-274 EANIVPGSYVALG
+274 EANIVPGSYVAFG

-296 LAKNIELN
+296 LAKNVELK
-304 ISLPVEAGLSVRGG
+304 ISNLAAAGLSVRGG

-328 PGKKTYVYYEMN
+328 AGKKIYLYYEMN
-340 VGKTAKFGS
+340 VAKTAKFGS
-349 YEIKTSLS
+349 YEINTNLS
-357 YESEFNKEA
+357 YESEFNKEP

-383 DSQLIIQDLKFPA
+383 DSQLIIQDLKFPS

-409 KIRNQGQSV
+409 KIRNQGQSI

-473 IKIEYLDDFTENKE
+473 IKIEYLDDFTEGKE

-503 SIGDGKD
+503 NVGDGKD

-518 IIDRYEFTPKLPLA
+518 IIDRYEFEPKLPLA

-550 VKNIKIDLTSQDTTD
+550 VKNIKIDLTSQDTSKSD
-565 NNSNTSGS
+565 SNTAGS

-587 GRIAPNGKVEKTIK
+587 GRIAPSGKVEKTIK

-608 TAKTYTIT
+608 TAKTYNIT

-650 NYQTNAFVGDNIPIT
+650 NYQTNAMVGDSIPIN

-689 INNGTYYIGNFN
+689 VNNGTYYIGNFN

-706 IYEGSIMP
+706 VYEGSIMP
-714 NEPGE
+714 NEAGE
-719 IKAQLK
+719 IKGKLK
-725 FSYEDST
+725 FTYEDST

-737 QTEDI
+737 KEEDI
-742 NITVD
+742 NITVE
-747 EAPPMDPELGPDGM
+747 EAPPMDPNAGPDGM
-761 PMPDGPMMGDT
+761 PLPDGAMGDT

-780 YIPVAVLLL
+780 YIPVALVIL
-789 GAIGFVIFK
+789 GAIGFVVFK
-798 KIKNKNKEKDLKID
+798 KLKNKKKEKDLKID

>member
-1 MKKIFSI
+1 MYAEETTKPIIEEEI
-8 LLIAVMMISSL
+8 LQADPASPVQRGNTVTYNFKSSN
-19 SVNIFAGKGGSGP
+19 SNDTITNVTADTN
-32 VSENLISDSLV
+32 SL
-43 ELNADGKVVVEF
+43 N
-55 KLVNANKEEYTNIQA
+55 
-70 ETSDRLNCYV
+70 NCYV
-80 EKRDSKDGIIYVTVR
+80 ISTASSNNIITVKVKITSNAEQGTYKLTVR
-95 APKAAEA
+95 GKIGNKSA
-102 GRYGLTVTAQ
+102 YGETNIRVDGE
-112 YKKGNETIN
+112 YKKPQER
-121 VSGKSTIKVKEYSGT
+121 
-136 PDVNPG
+136 
-142 GLPDDKPEEKPKEK
+142 PKEK

-167 TELNPGD
+167 SELKPGD
-174 DGSVIFEADRFFFG
+174 DTSVIFEADRYFYG
-188 LSFYGVRAASDNP
+188 LSFYGIKATSDSP
-201 SNCYIVNAYGGRDV
+201 SNCYIVNAFGGREV

-235 GKTRINGEVVKV
+235 GKTRIDGEIVKV

-262 AKLKINRVDVLP
+262 AQLKINRVDVLP
-274 EANIVPGSYVALG
+274 EANVVPGSYVAFG

-296 LAKNIELN
+296 LAKNVELN
-304 ISLPVEAGLSVRGG
+304 ISGLAAAGLSVRGG

-328 PGKKTYVYYEMN
+328 AGKKIYLYYEMN
-340 VGKTAKFGS
+340 VAKTAKFGS
-349 YEIKTSLS
+349 YEIKTDLS
-357 YESEFNKEA
+357 YESEFNKEP
-366 IKEETSAFINIG
+366 IKEETTAFINIG

-383 DSQLIIQDLKFPA
+383 DSQLIIQDLKFPS

-473 IKIEYLDDFTENKE
+473 IKIEYLDDFTEGKE

-503 SIGDGKD
+503 NTGDGKD

-518 IIDRYEFTPKLPLA
+518 IIDRYEFEPKLPLA

-550 VKNIKIDLTSQDTTD
+550 VKNIKIDLTSQDTSKSD
-565 NNSNTSGS
+565 SNTAGS

-587 GRIAPNGKVEKTIK
+587 GRIAPSGKVEKTIK

-608 TAKTYTIT
+608 TAKTYNIT

-650 NYQTNAFVGDNIPIT
+650 NYQTNAMVGDNIPIT

-689 INNGTYYIGNFN
+689 VNNDTYYIGNFN

-706 IYEGSIMP
+706 VYEGSIMP

-719 IKAQLK
+719 IKGKLK
-725 FSYEDST
+725 FTYEDST

-737 QTEDI
+737 KEEDI
-742 NITVD
+742 NITVE
-747 EAPPMDPELGPDGM
+747 EAPPVDPNAGPDGM
-761 PMPDGPMMGDT
+761 PMPDGAMGEA

-780 YIPVAVLLL
+780 IVPVALVIL
-789 GAIGFVIFK
+789 GAIGFVVFK
-798 KIKNKNKEKDLKID
+798 KLKNKKKEKDLKID

>member
-8 LLIAVMMISSL
+8 LLIAVMMISTL
-19 SVNIFAGKGGSGP
+19 SVNIFAEKGEEKPAPAEEILIADKNADEKTPNSTASITFSLAGNKNNKIIDVNAYTDSPNNCYVSNITSGNGSVTVDVTIPAAAEQGTYKLTVRGKYKTSNDEVYVSGSTNIRVNVIKRDVPGKD
-32 VSENLISDSLV
+32 EEINLIS
-43 ELNADGKVVVEF
+43 
-55 KLVNANKEEYTNIQA
+55 
-70 ETSDRLNCYV
+70 R
-80 EKRDSKDGIIYVTVR
+80 
-95 APKAAEA
+95 
-102 GRYGLTVTAQ
+102 
-112 YKKGNETIN
+112 
-121 VSGKSTIKVKEYSGT
+121 
-136 PDVNPG
+136 
-142 GLPDDKPEEKPKEK
+142 
-156 IDEIDLISNST
+156 ST
-167 TELNPGD
+167 TELNPGEEA
-174 DGSVIFEADRFFFG
+174 SIYFETERPFFG
-188 LSFYGVRAASDNP
+188 LSFYGLRATSDNP
-201 SNCYIVNAYGGRDV
+201 NNCYITNTYGGRGDV
-215 EVRVRIPQSA
+215 ELRVRIPQSA
-225 EAGTYKISVT
+225 EAGTYKVSVT
-235 GKTRINGEVVKV
+235 GKARIDGETVKV
-247 SGEAYVRVNGGSQNK
+247 YGEAYVRVNGGSQNK
-262 AKLKINRVDVLP
+262 AQLKITRVDVLP

-304 ISLPVEAGLSVRGG
+304 ISLPAEAGLAVRGA
-318 TTTQKVKAIE
+318 TTTQKIQAIE

-418 AKRIRASAKSDDPS
+418 AKSIRASAKSDDPS

-473 IKIEYLDDFTENKE
+473 IKIEYLDDFTDSKE

-565 NNSNTSGS
+565 SNSNTSGS

-725 FSYEDST
+725 FTYEDST

-789 GAIGFVIFK
+789 GAIGFTIYK
-798 KIKNKNKEKDLKID
+798 KTKNKNKEKDLKID

>member
-8 LLIAVMMISSL
+8 LLIAIMMISTL
-19 SVNIFAGKGGSGP
+19 SVNMYAGKPNSQL
-32 VSENLISDSLV
+32 LISDGIAEINPNNSRLV
-43 ELNADGKVVVEF
+43 TF
-55 KLVNANKEEYTNIQA
+55 RLVNASGENYTNISA
-70 ETSDRLNCYV
+70 TTNDNKNCYV
-80 EKRDSKDGIIYVTVR
+80 TDFKSENGAIYITVR
-95 APKAAEA
+95 APEAAQE
-102 GRYGLTVTAQ
+102 GIYKLSVSAQ
-112 YKKGNETIN
+112 YIKGTESFN
-121 VSGKSTIKVKEYSGT
+121 VSGECNIKVVVYEK
-136 PDVNPG
+136 
-142 GLPDDKPEEKPKEK
+142 EKPNEINLSSRTTKELK
-156 IDEIDLISNST
+156 
-167 TELNPGD
+167 PGD
-174 DGSVIFEADRFFFG
+174 EATIDFDADYADRVGRFD
-188 LSFYGVRAASDNP
+188 LVRATSDSPN
-201 SNCYIVNAYGGRDV
+201 NCYILNTYGGRGV
-215 EVRVRIPQSA
+215 SVRIKIPESA
-225 EAGTYKISVT
+225 EAGTYKINVSGKAFLGRNEQSV
-235 GKTRINGEVVKV
+235 KF
-247 SGEAYVRVNGGSQNK
+247 SGEAYVRVNGGSKNK
-262 AKLKINRVDVLP
+262 AQLKINRVDVLP
-274 EANIVPGSYVALG
+274 EANVVPGSYVAFG

-296 LAKNIELN
+296 LAKNVELN
-304 ISLPVEAGLSVRGG
+304 ISGLAAAGLSVRGG

-328 PGKKTYVYYEMN
+328 AGKKIYLYYEMN
-340 VGKTAKFGS
+340 VAKTAKFGS
-349 YEIKTSLS
+349 YEIKTDLS
-357 YESEFNKEA
+357 YESEFNKEP
-366 IKEETSAFINIG
+366 IKEETTAFINIG

-383 DSQLIIQDLKFPA
+383 DSQLIIQDLKFPS

-401 NKTFDVSF
+401 NKTFEVSF

-473 IKIEYLDDFTENKE
+473 IKIEYLDDFTEGKE

-497 FLNNPE
+497 FLNNPDNA
-503 SIGDGKD
+503 GDGKD

-518 IIDRYEFTPKLPLA
+518 IIDRYEFEPKLPLA

-550 VKNIKIDLTSQDTTD
+550 VKNIKIDLTSQDTSKSD
-565 NNSNTSGS
+565 SNTAGS

-587 GRIAPNGKVEKTIK
+587 GRIAPSGKVEKTIK

-608 TAKTYTIT
+608 TAKTYNIT

-650 NYQTNAFVGDNIPIT
+650 NYQTNAMVGDSIPIT

-689 INNGTYYIGNFN
+689 VNNGTYYIGNFN

-706 IYEGSIMP
+706 VYEGSIMP

-719 IKAQLK
+719 IKGKLK
-725 FSYEDST
+725 FTYEDST

-737 QTEDI
+737 KEEDI
-742 NITVD
+742 NITVE
-747 EAPPMDPELGPDGM
+747 EAPPADPNAGPDGM
-761 PMPDGPMMGDT
+761 PLPDGAMGDT

-780 YIPVAVLLL
+780 YIPVALVIL
-789 GAIGFVIFK
+789 GAIGFVVFK
-798 KIKNKNKEKDLKID
+798 KLKNKKKEKDLKID

>member
-8 LLIAVMMISSL
+8 LLIAIMMISTL
-19 SVNIFAGKGGSGP
+19 SVNMYAGSPTNPSKPTNPSNPGAQTPPSTEP
-32 VSENLISDSLV
+32 SVVEDDLFLVSTSTEELKPGDETTIYFEQDNPGYRRYYNYAGDYEIYSVRATSDSP
-43 ELNADGKVVVEF
+43 N
-55 KLVNANKEEYTNIQA
+55 
-70 ETSDRLNCYV
+70 NCYV
-80 EKRDSKDGIIYVTVR
+80 
-95 APKAAEA
+95 
-102 GRYGLTVTAQ
+102 
-112 YKKGNETIN
+112 IN
-121 VSGKSTIKVKEYSGT
+121 S
-136 PDVNPG
+136 
-142 GLPDDKPEEKPKEK
+142 
-156 IDEIDLISNST
+156 
-167 TELNPGD
+167 
-174 DGSVIFEADRFFFG
+174 
-188 LSFYGVRAASDNP
+188 
-201 SNCYIVNAYGGRDV
+201 YGGMNGA

-225 EAGTYKISVT
+225 EAGTYRISLV
-235 GKTRINGEVVKV
+235 GKAKRRGARDGAPVKV
-247 SGEAYVRVNGGSQNK
+247 EGEAYVRVNGGSQNK
-262 AKLKINRVDVLP
+262 AQLKITRVDVLP
-274 EANIVPGSYVALG
+274 EANIVPGSYVAFG

-296 LAKNIELN
+296 LAKNVELN
-304 ISLPVEAGLSVRGG
+304 ISGLAAAGLSVKGG

-328 PGKKTYVYYEMN
+328 AGKKIYLYYEMN
-340 VGKTAKFGS
+340 VAKTAKFGS
-349 YEIKTSLS
+349 YEIKTDLS
-357 YESEFNKEA
+357 YESEFNKEP
-366 IKEETSAFINIG
+366 IKEETTAFINIG

-383 DSQLIIQDLKFPA
+383 DSQLIIQDLKFPS

-409 KIRNQGQSV
+409 KIRNQGQSI

-473 IKIEYLDDFTENKE
+473 IKIEYLDDFTEGKE

-503 SIGDGKD
+503 NVGDGKD

-518 IIDRYEFTPKLPLA
+518 IIDRYEFEPKLPLA

-550 VKNIKIDLTSQDTTD
+550 VKNIKIDLTSQDTSKSD
-565 NNSNTSGS
+565 SNTAGS

-587 GRIAPNGKVEKTIK
+587 GRIAPSGKVEKTIK

-608 TAKTYTIT
+608 TAKTYNIT

-650 NYQTNAFVGDNIPIT
+650 NYQTNAMVGDSIPIN

-689 INNGTYYIGNFN
+689 VNNGTYYIGNFN

-706 IYEGSIMP
+706 VYEGSIMP
-714 NEPGE
+714 NEAGE
-719 IKAQLK
+719 IKGKLK
-725 FSYEDST
+725 FTYEDST

-737 QTEDI
+737 KEEDI
-742 NITVD
+742 NITVE
-747 EAPPMDPELGPDGM
+747 EAPPMDPNMGPDGM
-761 PMPDGPMMGDT
+761 PMPDGAMGDT

-780 YIPVAVLLL
+780 YIPVALVVL
-789 GAIGFVIFK
+789 GAIGFVVFK
-798 KIKNKNKEKDLKID
+798 KLKNKKKEKDLKID

>member
-8 LLIAVMMISSL
+8 LLIAIMMISTL
-19 SVNIFAGKGGSGP
+19 SVNMYAGKPNSQL
-32 VSENLISDSLV
+32 LISDGIAEINPNNSRLV
-43 ELNADGKVVVEF
+43 TF
-55 KLVNANKEEYTNIQA
+55 RLVNASGENYTNISA
-70 ETSDRLNCYV
+70 TTNDNKNCYV
-80 EKRDSKDGIIYVTVR
+80 TDFKSENGAIYITVR
-95 APKAAEA
+95 APEAAQE
-102 GRYGLTVTAQ
+102 GIYKLSVSAQ
-112 YKKGNETIN
+112 YIKGTESFN
-121 VSGKSTIKVKEYSGT
+121 VSGECNIKVVVYEK
-136 PDVNPG
+136 
-142 GLPDDKPEEKPKEK
+142 EKPNEINLSSRTTKELK
-156 IDEIDLISNST
+156 
-167 TELNPGD
+167 PGD
-174 DGSVIFEADRFFFG
+174 EATIDFDADYADRVGRFD
-188 LSFYGVRAASDNP
+188 LVRATSDSPN
-201 SNCYIVNAYGGRDV
+201 NCYILNTYGGRGV
-215 EVRVRIPQSA
+215 SVRIKIPESA
-225 EAGTYKISVT
+225 EAGTYKINVSGKAFLGRNEQSV
-235 GKTRINGEVVKV
+235 KF
-247 SGEAYVRVNGGSQNK
+247 SGEAYVRVNGGSKNK
-262 AKLKINRVDVLP
+262 AQLKINRVDVLP
-274 EANIVPGSYVALG
+274 EANVVPGSYVAFG

-296 LAKNIELN
+296 LAKNVELN
-304 ISLPVEAGLSVRGG
+304 ISGLAAAGLSVRGG

-328 PGKKTYVYYEMN
+328 AGKKIYLYYEMN
-340 VGKTAKFGS
+340 VAKTAKFGS
-349 YEIKTSLS
+349 YEIKTDLS
-357 YESEFNKEA
+357 YESEFNKEP
-366 IKEETSAFINIG
+366 IKEETTAFINIG

-383 DSQLIIQDLKFPA
+383 DSQLIIQDLKFPS

-401 NKTFDVSF
+401 NKTFEVSF

-473 IKIEYLDDFTENKE
+473 IKIEYLDDFTEGKE

-497 FLNNPE
+497 FLNNPDNA
-503 SIGDGKD
+503 GDGKD

-518 IIDRYEFTPKLPLA
+518 IIDRYEFEPKLPLA

-550 VKNIKIDLTSQDTTD
+550 VKNIKIDLTSQDTSKSD
-565 NNSNTSGS
+565 SNTAGS

-587 GRIAPNGKVEKTIK
+587 GRIAPSGKVEKTIK

-608 TAKTYTIT
+608 TAKTYNIT

-650 NYQTNAFVGDNIPIT
+650 NYQTNAMVGDSIPIT

-689 INNGTYYIGNFN
+689 VNNGTYYIGNFN

-706 IYEGSIMP
+706 VYEGSIMP
-714 NEPGE
+714 NEAGE
-719 IKAQLK
+719 IKGKLK
-725 FSYEDST
+725 FTYEDST

-737 QTEDI
+737 KEEDI
-742 NITVD
+742 NITVE
-747 EAPPMDPELGPDGM
+747 EAPPADPNAGPDGM
-761 PMPDGPMMGDT
+761 PLPDGAMGDT

-780 YIPVAVLLL
+780 YIPVALVIL
-789 GAIGFVIFK
+789 GAIGFVVFK
-798 KIKNKNKEKDLKID
+798 KLKNKKKEKDLKID

>member
-8 LLIAVMMISSL
+8 LLIAIMMISTL
-19 SVNIFAGKGGSGP
+19 SVNMYAEETTKPIIEEEILQADPASP
-32 VSENLISDSLV
+32 VQRGNTVTYNFKSSNSNDTITNVTADTNSL
-43 ELNADGKVVVEF
+43 N
-55 KLVNANKEEYTNIQA
+55 
-70 ETSDRLNCYV
+70 NCYV
-80 EKRDSKDGIIYVTVR
+80 ISTASSNNIITVKVKITSNAEQGTYKLTVR
-95 APKAAEA
+95 GKIGNKSA
-102 GRYGLTVTAQ
+102 YGETNIRVDGE
-112 YKKGNETIN
+112 YKKPQER
-121 VSGKSTIKVKEYSGT
+121 
-136 PDVNPG
+136 
-142 GLPDDKPEEKPKEK
+142 PKEK

-167 TELNPGD
+167 SELKPGD
-174 DGSVIFEADRFFFG
+174 DTSVIFEADRYFYG
-188 LSFYGVRAASDNP
+188 LSFYGIKATSDSP
-201 SNCYIVNAYGGRDV
+201 SNCYIVNAFGGREV

-235 GKTRINGEVVKV
+235 GKTRIDGEIVKV
-247 SGEAYVRVNGGSQNK
+247 SGEAYVRVNGGSKNK
-262 AKLKINRVDVLP
+262 AQLKINRVDVLP
-274 EANIVPGSYVALG
+274 EANVVPGSYVAFG

-296 LAKNIELN
+296 LAKNVELN
-304 ISLPVEAGLSVRGG
+304 ISGLAAAGLSVRGG

-328 PGKKTYVYYEMN
+328 AGKKIYLYYEMN
-340 VGKTAKFGS
+340 VAKTAKFGS
-349 YEIKTSLS
+349 YEINTNLS
-357 YESEFNKEA
+357 YESEFNKEP

-383 DSQLIIQDLKFPA
+383 DSQLIIQDLKFPS

-473 IKIEYLDDFTENKE
+473 IKIEYLDDFTEGKE

-503 SIGDGKD
+503 NTGDGKD

-518 IIDRYEFTPKLPLA
+518 IIDRYEFEPKLPLA

-550 VKNIKIDLTSQDTTD
+550 VKNIKIDLTSQDTSKSD
-565 NNSNTSGS
+565 SNTAGS

-587 GRIAPNGKVEKTIK
+587 GRIAPSGKVEKTIK

-608 TAKTYTIT
+608 TAKTYNIT

-650 NYQTNAFVGDNIPIT
+650 NYQTNAMVGDNIPIT

-689 INNGTYYIGNFN
+689 VNNGTYYIGNFN

-706 IYEGSIMP
+706 VYEGSIMP

-719 IKAQLK
+719 IKGKLK
-725 FSYEDST
+725 FTYEDST

-737 QTEDI
+737 KEEDI
-742 NITVD
+742 NITVE
-747 EAPPMDPELGPDGM
+747 EAPPVDENAGPDGM
-761 PMPDGPMMGDT
+761 PMPDGAMGEA

-780 YIPVAVLLL
+780 IIPVALVIL
-789 GAIGFVIFK
+789 GAIGFVVFK
-798 KIKNKNKEKDLKID
+798 KLKNKKKEKDLKID

>member
-8 LLIAVMMISSL
+8 LLIAVMMISTL
-19 SVNIFAGKGGSGP
+19 SVNIFAEGPNNPNKPGQKTPETSPTPAIEEVILQSDPSLVAEQGEEKYINFSLPNGNDEITDIIASTDSPNNCYVIKTASGNGKITVKIKITNAAEQGTYKVTVKAKAGNKSVYGECNVRVNVNKRDFP
-32 VSENLISDSLV
+32 GKDEEINLIS
-43 ELNADGKVVVEF
+43 
-55 KLVNANKEEYTNIQA
+55 
-70 ETSDRLNCYV
+70 R
-80 EKRDSKDGIIYVTVR
+80 
-95 APKAAEA
+95 
-102 GRYGLTVTAQ
+102 
-112 YKKGNETIN
+112 
-121 VSGKSTIKVKEYSGT
+121 
-136 PDVNPG
+136 
-142 GLPDDKPEEKPKEK
+142 
-156 IDEIDLISNST
+156 ST
-167 TELNPGD
+167 TELNPGEEA
-174 DGSVIFEADRFFFG
+174 SIYFETERPFFG
-188 LSFYGVRAASDNP
+188 LSFYGLRATSDSPN
-201 SNCYIVNAYGGRDV
+201 NCYITNTYGGRGDV
-215 EVRVRIPQSA
+215 ELRVRIPQSA
-225 EAGTYKISVT
+225 EAGTYKVSVT
-235 GKTRINGEVVKV
+235 GKARIDGETVKV
-247 SGEAYVRVNGGSQNK
+247 YGEAYVRVNGGSQNK
-262 AKLKINRVDVLP
+262 AQLKINRVDVLP

-296 LAKNIELN
+296 LAKNVELN
-304 ISLPVEAGLSVRGG
+304 IFGLAEAGLSVRGG

-357 YESEFNKEA
+357 YESEFNKEP

-383 DSQLIIQDLKFPA
+383 NSQLIIQDLKFPA

-418 AKRIRASAKSDDPS
+418 AKSIRASAKSDDPS

-473 IKIEYLDDFTENKE
+473 IKIEYLDDFTDSKE

-503 SIGDGKD
+503 NIGDGKD

-587 GRIAPNGKVEKTIK
+587 GRIAPNGKVEKTIR

-719 IKAQLK
+719 IKAKLK

-737 QTEDI
+737 QVEDI

-761 PMPDGPMMGDT
+761 PMPDGNMAVDV
-772 PWYKKPLF
+772 PWYKNPLF
-780 YIPVAVLLL
+780 YIPTALVLL

>member
-8 LLIAVMMISSL
+8 LLIAIMMISTL
-19 SVNIFAGKGGSGP
+19 SVNMYAEETTKPIIEEEILQADPASP
-32 VSENLISDSLV
+32 VQRGNTVTYNFKSSNSNDTITNVTADTNSL
-43 ELNADGKVVVEF
+43 N
-55 KLVNANKEEYTNIQA
+55 
-70 ETSDRLNCYV
+70 NCYV
-80 EKRDSKDGIIYVTVR
+80 ISTASSNNIITVKVKITSNAEQGTYKLTVR
-95 APKAAEA
+95 GKIGNKSA
-102 GRYGLTVTAQ
+102 YGETNIRVDGE
-112 YKKGNETIN
+112 YKKPQER
-121 VSGKSTIKVKEYSGT
+121 
-136 PDVNPG
+136 
-142 GLPDDKPEEKPKEK
+142 PKEK

-167 TELNPGD
+167 SELKPGD
-174 DGSVIFEADRFFFG
+174 DTSVIFEADRYFYG
-188 LSFYGVRAASDNP
+188 LSFYGIKATSDSP
-201 SNCYIVNAYGGRDV
+201 SNCYIVNAFGGREV

-235 GKTRINGEVVKV
+235 GKTRIDGEIVKV

-262 AKLKINRVDVLP
+262 AQLKINRVDVLP
-274 EANIVPGSYVALG
+274 EANVVPGSYVAFG

-296 LAKNIELN
+296 LAKNVELN
-304 ISLPVEAGLSVRGG
+304 ISGLAAAGLSVRGG

-328 PGKKTYVYYEMN
+328 AGKKIYLYYEMN
-340 VGKTAKFGS
+340 VAKTAKFGS
-349 YEIKTSLS
+349 YEIKTDLS
-357 YESEFNKEA
+357 YESEFNKEP
-366 IKEETSAFINIG
+366 IKEETTAFINIG

-383 DSQLIIQDLKFPA
+383 DSQLIIQDLKFPS

-409 KIRNQGQSV
+409 KIRNQGQSI

-473 IKIEYLDDFTENKE
+473 IKIEYLDDFTEGKE

-503 SIGDGKD
+503 NVGDGKD

-518 IIDRYEFTPKLPLA
+518 IIDRYEFEPKLPLA

-550 VKNIKIDLTSQDTTD
+550 VKNIKIDLTSQDTSKSD
-565 NNSNTSGS
+565 SNTAGS

-587 GRIAPNGKVEKTIK
+587 GRIAPSGKVEKTIK

-608 TAKTYTIT
+608 TAKTYNIT

-650 NYQTNAFVGDNIPIT
+650 NYQTNAMVGDNIPIT

-689 INNGTYYIGNFN
+689 VNNGTYYIGNFN

-706 IYEGSIMP
+706 VYEGSIMP

-719 IKAQLK
+719 IKGKLK
-725 FSYEDST
+725 FTYEDST

-737 QTEDI
+737 KEEDI
-742 NITVD
+742 NITVE
-747 EAPPMDPELGPDGM
+747 EAPPVDENAGPDGM
-761 PMPDGPMMGDT
+761 PMPDGAMGEA

-780 YIPVAVLLL
+780 IVPVALVIL
-789 GAIGFVIFK
+789 GAIGFVVFK
-798 KIKNKNKEKDLKID
+798 KLKNKKKEKDLKID

>member
-8 LLIAVMMISSL
+8 LLIAIMMISTL
-19 SVNIFAGKGGSGP
+19 SVNMYAEETTKPIIEEEILQADPASP
-32 VSENLISDSLV
+32 VQRGNTVTYNFKSSNSNDTITNV
-43 ELNADGKVVVEF
+43 TAD
-55 KLVNANKEEYTNIQA
+55 TN
-70 ETSDRLNCYV
+70 SPNNCYV
-80 EKRDSKDGIIYVTVR
+80 ISTASSNNIITVKVKITSNAEQGTYKLTVR
-95 APKAAEA
+95 GKIGNKSA
-102 GRYGLTVTAQ
+102 YGETNIRVDGE
-112 YKKGNETIN
+112 YKKPQER
-121 VSGKSTIKVKEYSGT
+121 
-136 PDVNPG
+136 
-142 GLPDDKPEEKPKEK
+142 PKEK

-167 TELNPGD
+167 SELKPGD
-174 DGSVIFEADRFFFG
+174 DTSVIFEADRYFYG
-188 LSFYGVRAASDNP
+188 LSFYGIKATSDSP
-201 SNCYIVNAYGGRDV
+201 SNCYIVNAFGGREV

-235 GKTRINGEVVKV
+235 GKTRIDGEIVKV
-247 SGEAYVRVNGGSQNK
+247 SGEAYVRVNGGSKNK
-262 AKLKINRVDVLP
+262 AQLKINRVDVLP
-274 EANIVPGSYVALG
+274 EANIVPGSYVAFG

-296 LAKNIELN
+296 LAKNVELN
-304 ISLPVEAGLSVRGG
+304 ISGLAAAGLSVKGG

-328 PGKKTYVYYEMN
+328 AGKKIYLYYEMN
-340 VGKTAKFGS
+340 VAKTAKFGS
-349 YEIKTSLS
+349 YEIKTDLS
-357 YESEFNKEA
+357 YESEFNKEP
-366 IKEETSAFINIG
+366 IKEETTAFINIG

-383 DSQLIIQDLKFPA
+383 DSQLIIQDLKFPS

-409 KIRNQGQSV
+409 KIRNQGQSI

-473 IKIEYLDDFTENKE
+473 IKIEYLDDFTEGKE

-503 SIGDGKD
+503 NVGDGKD

-518 IIDRYEFTPKLPLA
+518 IIDRYEFEPKLPLA

-550 VKNIKIDLTSQDTTD
+550 VKNIKIDLTSQDTSKSD
-565 NNSNTSGS
+565 SNTAGS

-587 GRIAPNGKVEKTIK
+587 GRIAPSGKVEKTIK

-608 TAKTYTIT
+608 TAKTYNIT

-650 NYQTNAFVGDNIPIT
+650 NYQTNAMVGDSIPIT

-689 INNGTYYIGNFN
+689 VNNGTYYIGNFN

-706 IYEGSIMP
+706 VYEGSIMP
-714 NEPGE
+714 NEAGE
-719 IKAQLK
+719 IKGKLK
-725 FSYEDST
+725 FTYEDST

-737 QTEDI
+737 KEEDI
-742 NITVD
+742 NITVE
-747 EAPPMDPELGPDGM
+747 EAQPMDPNAGPDGM
-761 PMPDGPMMGDT
+761 PLPDGAMGDT

-780 YIPVAVLLL
+780 YIPVALVIL
-789 GAIGFVIFK
+789 GAIGFVVFK
-798 KIKNKNKEKDLKID
+798 KLKNKKKEKDLKID

>member
-8 LLIAVMMISSL
+8 LLIAIMMISTL
-19 SVNIFAGKGGSGP
+19 SVNMYAEETTKPIIEEEILQADPASP
-32 VSENLISDSLV
+32 VQRGNTVTYNFKSSNSNDTITNVTADTNSL
-43 ELNADGKVVVEF
+43 N
-55 KLVNANKEEYTNIQA
+55 
-70 ETSDRLNCYV
+70 NCYV
-80 EKRDSKDGIIYVTVR
+80 ISTASSNNIITVKVKITSNAEQGTYKLTVR
-95 APKAAEA
+95 GKIGNKSA
-102 GRYGLTVTAQ
+102 YGETNIRVDGE
-112 YKKGNETIN
+112 YKKPQER
-121 VSGKSTIKVKEYSGT
+121 
-136 PDVNPG
+136 
-142 GLPDDKPEEKPKEK
+142 PKEK

-167 TELNPGD
+167 SELKPGD
-174 DGSVIFEADRFFFG
+174 DTSVIFEADRYFYG
-188 LSFYGVRAASDNP
+188 LSFYGIKATSDSP
-201 SNCYIVNAYGGRDV
+201 SNCYIVNAFGGREV

-225 EAGTYKISVT
+225 EAGTYKISVA
-235 GKTRINGEVVKV
+235 GKTRIDGAVVKV

-262 AKLKINRVDVLP
+262 AQLKINRVDVLP
-274 EANIVPGSYVALG
+274 EANIVPGSYVAFG

-296 LAKNIELN
+296 LAKNVELN
-304 ISLPVEAGLSVRGG
+304 ISGLAAAGLSVKGG
-318 TTTQKVKAIE
+318 TTTQKVKTIE
-328 PGKKTYVYYEMN
+328 SGKKIYLYYELN
-340 VGKTAKFGS
+340 VAKTAKFGS
-349 YEIKTSLS
+349 YEIKTDLS
-357 YESEFNKEA
+357 YESEFNKEP
-366 IKEETSAFINIG
+366 IKEETTAFINIG

-383 DSQLIIQDLKFPA
+383 DSQLIIQDLKFPS

-409 KIRNQGQSV
+409 KIRNQGQSI
-418 AKRIRASAKSDDPS
+418 AKRIRASAKSDNPS

-473 IKIEYLDDFTENKE
+473 IKIEYLDDFTESKE

-503 SIGDGKD
+503 NTGDGKD

-518 IIDRYEFTPKLPLA
+518 IIDRYEFEPKLPLA

-550 VKNIKIDLTSQDTTD
+550 VKNIKIDLTSQDTSKSD
-565 NNSNTSGS
+565 SNTAGS

-587 GRIAPNGKVEKTIK
+587 GRIAPSGKVEKTIK

-608 TAKTYTIT
+608 TAKTYNIT

-650 NYQTNAFVGDNIPIT
+650 NYQTSAMVGDNIPIT

-689 INNGTYYIGNFN
+689 VNNGTYYIGNFN

-706 IYEGSIMP
+706 VYEGSIMP

-719 IKAQLK
+719 IKGKLK
-725 FSYEDST
+725 FTYEDST

-737 QTEDI
+737 KEEDI
-742 NITVD
+742 NITVE
-747 EAPPMDPELGPDGM
+747 EAPPMDPNAGPDGM
-761 PMPDGPMMGDT
+761 PLPDGAMGEA

-780 YIPVAVLLL
+780 IVPVALVIL
-789 GAIGFVIFK
+789 GAIGFVVFK
-798 KIKNKNKEKDLKID
+798 KLKNKKKEKDLKID

>member
-8 LLIAVMMISSL
+8 LLIAIMMISTL
-19 SVNIFAGKGGSGP
+19 SVNMYAEETTKPIIEEEILQADPASP
-32 VSENLISDSLV
+32 VQRGNTVTYNFKSSNSNDTITNVTADTNSL
-43 ELNADGKVVVEF
+43 N
-55 KLVNANKEEYTNIQA
+55 
-70 ETSDRLNCYV
+70 NCYV
-80 EKRDSKDGIIYVTVR
+80 ISTASSNNIITVKVKITSNAEQGTYKLTVR
-95 APKAAEA
+95 GKIGNKSA
-102 GRYGLTVTAQ
+102 YGETNIRVDGE
-112 YKKGNETIN
+112 YKKPQER
-121 VSGKSTIKVKEYSGT
+121 
-136 PDVNPG
+136 
-142 GLPDDKPEEKPKEK
+142 PKEK

-167 TELNPGD
+167 SELKPGD
-174 DGSVIFEADRFFFG
+174 DTSVIFEADRYFYG
-188 LSFYGVRAASDNP
+188 LSFYGIKATSDSP
-201 SNCYIVNAYGGRDV
+201 SNCYIVNAFGGREV

-235 GKTRINGEVVKV
+235 GKTRIDGEIVKV

-262 AKLKINRVDVLP
+262 AQLKINRVDVLP
-274 EANIVPGSYVALG
+274 EANVVPGSYVAFG

-296 LAKNIELN
+296 LAKNVELN
-304 ISLPVEAGLSVRGG
+304 ISGLAAAGLSVRGG

-328 PGKKTYVYYEMN
+328 AGKKIYLYYEMN
-340 VGKTAKFGS
+340 VAKTAKFGS
-349 YEIKTSLS
+349 YEIKTDLS
-357 YESEFNKEA
+357 YESEFNKEP
-366 IKEETSAFINIG
+366 IKEETTAFINIG

-383 DSQLIIQDLKFPA
+383 DSQLIIQDLKFPS

-473 IKIEYLDDFTENKE
+473 IKIEYLDDFTESKE

-503 SIGDGKD
+503 NVGDGKD

-518 IIDRYEFTPKLPLA
+518 IIDRYEFEPKLPLA

-550 VKNIKIDLTSQDTTD
+550 VKNIKIDLTSQDTSKSD
-565 NNSNTSGS
+565 SNTAGS

-587 GRIAPNGKVEKTIK
+587 GRIAPSGKVEKTIK

-608 TAKTYTIT
+608 TAKTYNIT

-650 NYQTNAFVGDNIPIT
+650 NYQTNAMVGDNIPIT

-689 INNGTYYIGNFN
+689 VNNGTYYIGNFN

-706 IYEGSIMP
+706 VYEGSIMP

-719 IKAQLK
+719 IKGKLK
-725 FSYEDST
+725 FTYEDST

-737 QTEDI
+737 KEEDI
-742 NITVD
+742 NITVE
-747 EAPPMDPELGPDGM
+747 EAPPVDPNAGPDGM
-761 PMPDGPMMGDT
+761 PMPDGAMGEA

-780 YIPVAVLLL
+780 IVPVALVIL
-789 GAIGFVIFK
+789 GAIGFVVFK
-798 KIKNKNKEKDLKID
+798 KLKNKKKEKDLKID